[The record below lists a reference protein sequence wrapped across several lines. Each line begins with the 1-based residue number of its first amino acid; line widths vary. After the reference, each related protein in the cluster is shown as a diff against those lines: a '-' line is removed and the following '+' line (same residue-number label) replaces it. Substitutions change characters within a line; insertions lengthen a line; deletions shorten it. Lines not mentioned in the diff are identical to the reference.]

1 MSMITIRN
9 LQFQYDAA
17 PEINALYGIDL
28 EIRKGECIVLTG
40 ESGCGKTTL
49 TRCLNGLIPNF
60 FEGTLTGEILYEGVP
75 VNKLEQYE
83 LSRKIGTVFQDSRSQ
98 FFAVNTTDEVAF
110 GCENLAF
117 PTERINQNVDAAF
130 SRMNIDVLRDR
141 SLFGLSSGEK
151 QRLAVASIYAMD
163 TDVIVLDEPTAN
175 LDGET
180 IQNLRELLFTLKAEG
195 KTLIISEHRLSW
207 LGGIADR
214 YVYMRKGR
222 IEKIWGAAEAACL
235 SPDVLRE
242 YGLRSIQNVLFPTRK
257 TPARSDANELT
268 CQNLCIYY
276 GKQEIIHDLNFHF
289 TWGEEGRII
298 GIVGANGSGK
308 TTFSK
313 VLCGLMAPRTGKI
326 HLNGKKMTHRELL
339 KKTYFVMQ
347 DADYQLF
354 TESVTHEMELAAR
367 KNKQKNVRSSK
378 EETTNILDR
387 FGLAE
392 YSERHPLSLS
402 GGQKQRVTIAA
413 SIAAKSDILV
423 LDEPTS
429 GLDGRNMLRLKNIL
443 RELKKQGMLIFIV
456 THDAEFLEGLTDEL
470 LTISNKEENMDKREK
485 QQSPLRGI
493 LQFASQRKGLL
504 RISVILSV
512 LSSAFG
518 MVPYAAVAVLLGKA
532 LDNALTIEWAVSLTL
547 VALAGYFLKHF
558 LYSKSTLCSHK
569 AAYEIIQNI
578 RCAIMRKMSK
588 MSMGTIQE
596 KSSGEFKQLVI
607 DDSGSFVP
615 TSVTA
620 GEFTIF
626 AKTGPAVIK
635 KAGVVVEH
643 TDFVGKYPLTPGR
656 TLSAL
661 ELSLIPKLPEWYI
674 IPPEVVDICKHAQ
687 KTTGRPMQM
696 RNFLLRGPAGTGKT
710 MGAKAIAAGL
720 GLPYMK
726 YTCSAN
732 TEIFDFTGMI
742 FPETDAVS
750 TGSPE
755 LDREREILKS
765 MGGISYANVA
775 KLMRFPDLDDMD
787 YDPAGVYQA
796 LTGVENLAATVQDC
810 MSVVLEKVTEKVQA
824 LSKRAET
831 CQSSGQNYTYVET
844 DFVKA
849 LKHGYL
855 VEVQEPSTIIQP
867 GVLVGLNSL
876 LEQEGSITLPTGE
889 IIRRHPD
896 TVVIVTTNVS
906 YEGCRQMN
914 QSVVDRMSLVK
925 DIELPEPEVMV
936 QRAMAVTGCA
946 DEYLVSQMVQVV
958 NDMADYCR
966 KNSITDGACGMRSL
980 IDWVISA
987 EISGDPYLSAKY
999 TVISKATADEED
1011 REALITTILDPMFA
1025 PKRKRTSA

>member
-1 MSMITIRN
+1 MSVSINN
-9 LQFQYDAA
+9 LFNY
-17 PEINALYGIDL
+17 
-28 EIRKGECIVLTG
+28 
-40 ESGCGKTTL
+40 
-49 TRCLNGLIPNF
+49 
-60 FEGTLTGEILYEGVP
+60 
-75 VNKLEQYE
+75 
-83 LSRKIGTVFQDSRSQ
+83 SRSLPVP
-98 FFAVNTTDEVAF
+98 FDTMTNKKV
-110 GCENLAF
+110 
-117 PTERINQNVDAAF
+117 
-130 SRMNIDVLRDR
+130 
-141 SLFGLSSGEK
+141 K
-151 QRLAVASIYAMD
+151 VASMYGA
-163 TDVIVLDEPTAN
+163 
-175 LDGET
+175 
-180 IQNLRELLFTLKAEG
+180 
-195 KTLIISEHRLSW
+195 KTE
-207 LGGIADR
+207 
-214 YVYMRKGR
+214 
-222 IEKIWGAAEAACL
+222 
-235 SPDVLRE
+235 
-242 YGLRSIQNVLFPTRK
+242 
-257 TPARSDANELT
+257 
-268 CQNLCIYY
+268 
-276 GKQEIIHDLNFHF
+276 
-289 TWGEEGRII
+289 
-298 GIVGANGSGK
+298 
-308 TTFSK
+308 
-313 VLCGLMAPRTGKI
+313 
-326 HLNGKKMTHRELL
+326 
-339 KKTYFVMQ
+339 
-347 DADYQLF
+347 
-354 TESVTHEMELAAR
+354 
-367 KNKQKNVRSSK
+367 
-378 EETTNILDR
+378 
-387 FGLAE
+387 
-392 YSERHPLSLS
+392 
-402 GGQKQRVTIAA
+402 
-413 SIAAKSDILV
+413 
-423 LDEPTS
+423 
-429 GLDGRNMLRLKNIL
+429 
-443 RELKKQGMLIFIV
+443 
-456 THDAEFLEGLTDEL
+456 
-470 LTISNKEENMDKREK
+470 
-485 QQSPLRGI
+485 
-493 LQFASQRKGLL
+493 
-504 RISVILSV
+504 
-512 LSSAFG
+512 
-518 MVPYAAVAVLLGKA
+518 
-532 LDNALTIEWAVSLTL
+532 
-547 VALAGYFLKHF
+547 
-558 LYSKSTLCSHK
+558 STLCGSVIK
-569 AAYEIIQNI
+569 AVHAMC
-578 RCAIMRKMSK
+578 RCMN
-588 MSMGTIQE
+588 GTGEGAVGQIDTNKSVAE
-596 KSSGEFKQLVI
+596 YKSSVGPDAYHLVVFDAASGSALASVYDKNTELIEQYVAHPSQRDGAAIFFALMPFLMSDVEFDETFQEYYDQFIAGYPDMAKATESMAILCDNAYRRIKDDTCPAHINITVDKSGNLMRVSQGQL
-607 DDSGSFVP
+607 DSGSFVP

-750 TGSPE
+750 TGSLE

-775 KLMRFPDLDDMD
+775 KLMRLPDLDDMD
-787 YDPAGVYQA
+787 YDPVGVYQA

-824 LSKRAET
+824 LSKRAENR
-831 CQSSGQNYTYVET
+831 QSSGQNYTYVET

-906 YEGCRQMN
+906 YEGCRSMN

>member
-1 MSMITIRN
+1 MSVSINN
-9 LQFQYDAA
+9 LFNYSRSLPVPFDTMTNKKVKVASMYGAKTESTLCGSVIKAVHAMCRCMNGTGEGAVGQIDTNKSVAEYKSSVGPDAYHLVVFDAA
-17 PEINALYGIDL
+17 SGSALASVYDKNT
-28 EIRKGECIVLTG
+28 E
-40 ESGCGKTTL
+40 
-49 TRCLNGLIPNF
+49 LI
-60 FEGTLTGEILYEGVP
+60 
-75 VNKLEQYE
+75 EQY
-83 LSRKIGTVFQDSRSQ
+83 VAHPSQ
-98 FFAVNTTDEVAF
+98 RDGAAIFFA
-110 GCENLAF
+110 
-117 PTERINQNVDAAF
+117 
-130 SRMNIDVLRDR
+130 
-141 SLFGLSSGEK
+141 
-151 QRLAVASIYAMD
+151 
-163 TDVIVLDEPTAN
+163 
-175 LDGET
+175 
-180 IQNLRELLFTLKAEG
+180 
-195 KTLIISEHRLSW
+195 
-207 LGGIADR
+207 
-214 YVYMRKGR
+214 
-222 IEKIWGAAEAACL
+222 
-235 SPDVLRE
+235 
-242 YGLRSIQNVLFPTRK
+242 
-257 TPARSDANELT
+257 
-268 CQNLCIYY
+268 
-276 GKQEIIHDLNFHF
+276 
-289 TWGEEGRII
+289 
-298 GIVGANGSGK
+298 
-308 TTFSK
+308 
-313 VLCGLMAPRTGKI
+313 LMPF
-326 HLNGKKMTHRELL
+326 LM
-339 KKTYFVMQ
+339 
-347 DADYQLF
+347 
-354 TESVTHEMELAAR
+354 S
-367 KNKQKNVRSSK
+367 
-378 EETTNILDR
+378 
-387 FGLAE
+387 
-392 YSERHPLSLS
+392 
-402 GGQKQRVTIAA
+402 
-413 SIAAKSDILV
+413 
-423 LDEPTS
+423 
-429 GLDGRNMLRLKNIL
+429 
-443 RELKKQGMLIFIV
+443 
-456 THDAEFLEGLTDEL
+456 DAEFDE
-470 LTISNKEENMDKREK
+470 TFQEYYDQFIAGYPDMAKATESMA
-485 QQSPLRGI
+485 I
-493 LQFASQRKGLL
+493 LC
-504 RISVILSV
+504 
-512 LSSAFG
+512 
-518 MVPYAAVAVLLGKA
+518 
-532 LDNALTIEWAVSLTL
+532 DNAYRRIKDDTCPAHINITVDKSGNLMRVSQ
-547 VALAGYFLKHF
+547 G
-558 LYSKSTLCSHK
+558 
-569 AAYEIIQNI
+569 
-578 RCAIMRKMSK
+578 
-588 MSMGTIQE
+588 
-596 KSSGEFKQLVI
+596 QL
-607 DDSGSFVP
+607 DSGSFVP

-775 KLMRFPDLDDMD
+775 KLLRLPDLDDMD

-824 LSKRAET
+824 LSKRAENR
-831 CQSSGQNYTYVET
+831 QSSGQNYTYVET

-1025 PKRKRTSA
+1025 PKRKRTTA

>member
-1 MSMITIRN
+1 MSVSINN
-9 LQFQYDAA
+9 LFNYSRSLPVPFDTMTNKKVKVASMYGAKTESTLCGSVIKAVHAMCRCMNGTGEGAVGQIDTNKSVAEYKSSVGPDAYHLVVFDAA
-17 PEINALYGIDL
+17 SGSALASVYDKNT
-28 EIRKGECIVLTG
+28 E
-40 ESGCGKTTL
+40 
-49 TRCLNGLIPNF
+49 LI
-60 FEGTLTGEILYEGVP
+60 
-75 VNKLEQYE
+75 EQY
-83 LSRKIGTVFQDSRSQ
+83 VAHPSQ
-98 FFAVNTTDEVAF
+98 RDGAAIFFA
-110 GCENLAF
+110 
-117 PTERINQNVDAAF
+117 
-130 SRMNIDVLRDR
+130 
-141 SLFGLSSGEK
+141 
-151 QRLAVASIYAMD
+151 
-163 TDVIVLDEPTAN
+163 
-175 LDGET
+175 
-180 IQNLRELLFTLKAEG
+180 
-195 KTLIISEHRLSW
+195 
-207 LGGIADR
+207 
-214 YVYMRKGR
+214 
-222 IEKIWGAAEAACL
+222 
-235 SPDVLRE
+235 
-242 YGLRSIQNVLFPTRK
+242 
-257 TPARSDANELT
+257 
-268 CQNLCIYY
+268 
-276 GKQEIIHDLNFHF
+276 
-289 TWGEEGRII
+289 
-298 GIVGANGSGK
+298 
-308 TTFSK
+308 
-313 VLCGLMAPRTGKI
+313 LMPF
-326 HLNGKKMTHRELL
+326 LM
-339 KKTYFVMQ
+339 
-347 DADYQLF
+347 
-354 TESVTHEMELAAR
+354 S
-367 KNKQKNVRSSK
+367 
-378 EETTNILDR
+378 
-387 FGLAE
+387 
-392 YSERHPLSLS
+392 
-402 GGQKQRVTIAA
+402 
-413 SIAAKSDILV
+413 
-423 LDEPTS
+423 
-429 GLDGRNMLRLKNIL
+429 
-443 RELKKQGMLIFIV
+443 
-456 THDAEFLEGLTDEL
+456 DAEFDE
-470 LTISNKEENMDKREK
+470 TFQAYYDQFIAGYPDMAKATESMA
-485 QQSPLRGI
+485 I
-493 LQFASQRKGLL
+493 LC
-504 RISVILSV
+504 
-512 LSSAFG
+512 
-518 MVPYAAVAVLLGKA
+518 
-532 LDNALTIEWAVSLTL
+532 DNAYRRIKDDTCPAHINITVDKSGNLMRVSQ
-547 VALAGYFLKHF
+547 G
-558 LYSKSTLCSHK
+558 
-569 AAYEIIQNI
+569 
-578 RCAIMRKMSK
+578 
-588 MSMGTIQE
+588 
-596 KSSGEFKQLVI
+596 QL
-607 DDSGSFVP
+607 DSGSFVP

-674 IPPEVVDICKHAQ
+674 IPLEVVDICKHAQ

-750 TGSPE
+750 TGSSE

-775 KLMRFPDLDDMD
+775 KLMRLPDLDDMD

-824 LSKRAET
+824 LSKRAENR
-831 CQSSGQNYTYVET
+831 QSSGQNYTYVET

-906 YEGCRQMN
+906 YEGCRPMN

-1025 PKRKRTSA
+1025 PKRKRTTA

>member
-1 MSMITIRN
+1 MSVSINN
-9 LQFQYDAA
+9 LFNYSRSLPVPFDTMTNKKVKVASMYGAKTESTLCGSVIKAVHAMCRCMNGTGEGAVGQIDANKSVAEYKSSVGPDAYHLVVFDAA
-17 PEINALYGIDL
+17 SGSALASVYDKNT
-28 EIRKGECIVLTG
+28 E
-40 ESGCGKTTL
+40 
-49 TRCLNGLIPNF
+49 LI
-60 FEGTLTGEILYEGVP
+60 
-75 VNKLEQYE
+75 EQY
-83 LSRKIGTVFQDSRSQ
+83 VAHPSQ
-98 FFAVNTTDEVAF
+98 RDGAAIFFA
-110 GCENLAF
+110 
-117 PTERINQNVDAAF
+117 
-130 SRMNIDVLRDR
+130 
-141 SLFGLSSGEK
+141 
-151 QRLAVASIYAMD
+151 
-163 TDVIVLDEPTAN
+163 
-175 LDGET
+175 
-180 IQNLRELLFTLKAEG
+180 
-195 KTLIISEHRLSW
+195 
-207 LGGIADR
+207 
-214 YVYMRKGR
+214 
-222 IEKIWGAAEAACL
+222 
-235 SPDVLRE
+235 
-242 YGLRSIQNVLFPTRK
+242 
-257 TPARSDANELT
+257 
-268 CQNLCIYY
+268 
-276 GKQEIIHDLNFHF
+276 
-289 TWGEEGRII
+289 
-298 GIVGANGSGK
+298 
-308 TTFSK
+308 
-313 VLCGLMAPRTGKI
+313 LMPF
-326 HLNGKKMTHRELL
+326 LM
-339 KKTYFVMQ
+339 
-347 DADYQLF
+347 
-354 TESVTHEMELAAR
+354 S
-367 KNKQKNVRSSK
+367 
-378 EETTNILDR
+378 
-387 FGLAE
+387 
-392 YSERHPLSLS
+392 
-402 GGQKQRVTIAA
+402 
-413 SIAAKSDILV
+413 
-423 LDEPTS
+423 
-429 GLDGRNMLRLKNIL
+429 
-443 RELKKQGMLIFIV
+443 
-456 THDAEFLEGLTDEL
+456 DAEFDE
-470 LTISNKEENMDKREK
+470 TFQEYYDQFIAGYPDMAKATESMA
-485 QQSPLRGI
+485 I
-493 LQFASQRKGLL
+493 LC
-504 RISVILSV
+504 
-512 LSSAFG
+512 
-518 MVPYAAVAVLLGKA
+518 
-532 LDNALTIEWAVSLTL
+532 DNAYRRIKDDTCPAHINITVDKSGNLMRVSQ
-547 VALAGYFLKHF
+547 G
-558 LYSKSTLCSHK
+558 
-569 AAYEIIQNI
+569 
-578 RCAIMRKMSK
+578 
-588 MSMGTIQE
+588 
-596 KSSGEFKQLVI
+596 QL
-607 DDSGSFVP
+607 DSGSFVP

-750 TGSPE
+750 TGSSE

-775 KLMRFPDLDDMD
+775 KLMRLPDLDDMD

-824 LSKRAET
+824 LSKRAENR
-831 CQSSGQNYTYVET
+831 QSSGQNYTYVET

-925 DIELPEPEVMV
+925 DIDLPEPEVMV

>member
-1 MSMITIRN
+1 MSVSINN
-9 LQFQYDAA
+9 LFNY
-17 PEINALYGIDL
+17 
-28 EIRKGECIVLTG
+28 
-40 ESGCGKTTL
+40 
-49 TRCLNGLIPNF
+49 
-60 FEGTLTGEILYEGVP
+60 
-75 VNKLEQYE
+75 
-83 LSRKIGTVFQDSRSQ
+83 SRSLPVP
-98 FFAVNTTDEVAF
+98 FDTMTNKKV
-110 GCENLAF
+110 
-117 PTERINQNVDAAF
+117 
-130 SRMNIDVLRDR
+130 
-141 SLFGLSSGEK
+141 K
-151 QRLAVASIYAMD
+151 VASMYGA
-163 TDVIVLDEPTAN
+163 
-175 LDGET
+175 
-180 IQNLRELLFTLKAEG
+180 
-195 KTLIISEHRLSW
+195 KTE
-207 LGGIADR
+207 
-214 YVYMRKGR
+214 
-222 IEKIWGAAEAACL
+222 
-235 SPDVLRE
+235 
-242 YGLRSIQNVLFPTRK
+242 
-257 TPARSDANELT
+257 
-268 CQNLCIYY
+268 
-276 GKQEIIHDLNFHF
+276 
-289 TWGEEGRII
+289 
-298 GIVGANGSGK
+298 
-308 TTFSK
+308 
-313 VLCGLMAPRTGKI
+313 
-326 HLNGKKMTHRELL
+326 
-339 KKTYFVMQ
+339 
-347 DADYQLF
+347 
-354 TESVTHEMELAAR
+354 
-367 KNKQKNVRSSK
+367 
-378 EETTNILDR
+378 
-387 FGLAE
+387 
-392 YSERHPLSLS
+392 
-402 GGQKQRVTIAA
+402 
-413 SIAAKSDILV
+413 
-423 LDEPTS
+423 
-429 GLDGRNMLRLKNIL
+429 
-443 RELKKQGMLIFIV
+443 
-456 THDAEFLEGLTDEL
+456 
-470 LTISNKEENMDKREK
+470 
-485 QQSPLRGI
+485 
-493 LQFASQRKGLL
+493 
-504 RISVILSV
+504 
-512 LSSAFG
+512 
-518 MVPYAAVAVLLGKA
+518 
-532 LDNALTIEWAVSLTL
+532 
-547 VALAGYFLKHF
+547 
-558 LYSKSTLCSHK
+558 STLCGSVIK
-569 AAYEIIQNI
+569 AVHAMC
-578 RCAIMRKMSK
+578 RCMN
-588 MSMGTIQE
+588 GTGEGAVGQIDTNKSVAE
-596 KSSGEFKQLVI
+596 YKSSIGPDAYHLVVFDAASGSALASVYDKNTELIEQYVAHPSQRDGAAIFFALMPFLMSDVEFDETFQEYYDQFIAGYPDMAKATESMAILCDNAYRRIKDDTCPAHINITVDKSGNLMRVSQGQL
-607 DDSGSFVP
+607 DSGSFVP

-661 ELSLIPKLPEWYI
+661 EQSLIPKLPEWYI

-750 TGSPE
+750 TGSSE

-831 CQSSGQNYTYVET
+831 RQSSGQNYTYVET

-925 DIELPEPEVMV
+925 DINLPEPEVMV

-966 KNSITDGACGMRSL
+966 KNSITDGTCGMRSL

>member
-1 MSMITIRN
+1 MSVSINN
-9 LQFQYDAA
+9 LFNYSRSLPVPFDTMTNKKVKVASMYGAKTESTLCGSVIKAVHAMCRCMNGTGDGAVGQIDTNKSVAEYKSSVGPDAYHLVVFDAA
-17 PEINALYGIDL
+17 SGSALASVYDKNT
-28 EIRKGECIVLTG
+28 E
-40 ESGCGKTTL
+40 
-49 TRCLNGLIPNF
+49 LI
-60 FEGTLTGEILYEGVP
+60 
-75 VNKLEQYE
+75 EQY
-83 LSRKIGTVFQDSRSQ
+83 VAHPSQ
-98 FFAVNTTDEVAF
+98 RDGAAIFFA
-110 GCENLAF
+110 
-117 PTERINQNVDAAF
+117 
-130 SRMNIDVLRDR
+130 
-141 SLFGLSSGEK
+141 
-151 QRLAVASIYAMD
+151 
-163 TDVIVLDEPTAN
+163 
-175 LDGET
+175 
-180 IQNLRELLFTLKAEG
+180 
-195 KTLIISEHRLSW
+195 
-207 LGGIADR
+207 
-214 YVYMRKGR
+214 
-222 IEKIWGAAEAACL
+222 
-235 SPDVLRE
+235 
-242 YGLRSIQNVLFPTRK
+242 
-257 TPARSDANELT
+257 
-268 CQNLCIYY
+268 
-276 GKQEIIHDLNFHF
+276 
-289 TWGEEGRII
+289 
-298 GIVGANGSGK
+298 
-308 TTFSK
+308 
-313 VLCGLMAPRTGKI
+313 LMPF
-326 HLNGKKMTHRELL
+326 LM
-339 KKTYFVMQ
+339 
-347 DADYQLF
+347 
-354 TESVTHEMELAAR
+354 S
-367 KNKQKNVRSSK
+367 
-378 EETTNILDR
+378 
-387 FGLAE
+387 
-392 YSERHPLSLS
+392 
-402 GGQKQRVTIAA
+402 
-413 SIAAKSDILV
+413 
-423 LDEPTS
+423 
-429 GLDGRNMLRLKNIL
+429 
-443 RELKKQGMLIFIV
+443 
-456 THDAEFLEGLTDEL
+456 DAEFDE
-470 LTISNKEENMDKREK
+470 TFQEYYDQFIAGYPDMAKATESMA
-485 QQSPLRGI
+485 I
-493 LQFASQRKGLL
+493 LC
-504 RISVILSV
+504 
-512 LSSAFG
+512 
-518 MVPYAAVAVLLGKA
+518 
-532 LDNALTIEWAVSLTL
+532 DNAYRRIKDDTCPAHINITVDKSGNLMRVSQ
-547 VALAGYFLKHF
+547 G
-558 LYSKSTLCSHK
+558 
-569 AAYEIIQNI
+569 
-578 RCAIMRKMSK
+578 
-588 MSMGTIQE
+588 
-596 KSSGEFKQLVI
+596 QL
-607 DDSGSFVP
+607 DSGSFVP

-750 TGSPE
+750 TGSSE

-775 KLMRFPDLDDMD
+775 KLLRLPDLDDMD

-824 LSKRAET
+824 LSKRAENR
-831 CQSSGQNYTYVET
+831 QSSGQNYTYVET

-906 YEGCRQMN
+906 YEGCRSMN

>member
-1 MSMITIRN
+1 MSVSINN
-9 LQFQYDAA
+9 LFNYSRSLPVPFDTMTNKKVKVASMYGAKTESTLCGSVIKAVHAMCRCMNGTGEGAVGQIDTNKSVAEYKSSVGPDAYHLVVFDAA
-17 PEINALYGIDL
+17 SGSALASVYDKNT
-28 EIRKGECIVLTG
+28 E
-40 ESGCGKTTL
+40 
-49 TRCLNGLIPNF
+49 LI
-60 FEGTLTGEILYEGVP
+60 
-75 VNKLEQYE
+75 EQY
-83 LSRKIGTVFQDSRSQ
+83 VAHPSQ
-98 FFAVNTTDEVAF
+98 RDGAAIFFA
-110 GCENLAF
+110 
-117 PTERINQNVDAAF
+117 
-130 SRMNIDVLRDR
+130 
-141 SLFGLSSGEK
+141 
-151 QRLAVASIYAMD
+151 
-163 TDVIVLDEPTAN
+163 
-175 LDGET
+175 
-180 IQNLRELLFTLKAEG
+180 
-195 KTLIISEHRLSW
+195 
-207 LGGIADR
+207 
-214 YVYMRKGR
+214 
-222 IEKIWGAAEAACL
+222 
-235 SPDVLRE
+235 
-242 YGLRSIQNVLFPTRK
+242 
-257 TPARSDANELT
+257 
-268 CQNLCIYY
+268 
-276 GKQEIIHDLNFHF
+276 
-289 TWGEEGRII
+289 
-298 GIVGANGSGK
+298 
-308 TTFSK
+308 
-313 VLCGLMAPRTGKI
+313 LMPF
-326 HLNGKKMTHRELL
+326 LM
-339 KKTYFVMQ
+339 
-347 DADYQLF
+347 
-354 TESVTHEMELAAR
+354 S
-367 KNKQKNVRSSK
+367 
-378 EETTNILDR
+378 
-387 FGLAE
+387 
-392 YSERHPLSLS
+392 
-402 GGQKQRVTIAA
+402 
-413 SIAAKSDILV
+413 
-423 LDEPTS
+423 
-429 GLDGRNMLRLKNIL
+429 
-443 RELKKQGMLIFIV
+443 
-456 THDAEFLEGLTDEL
+456 DAEFDE
-470 LTISNKEENMDKREK
+470 TFQEYYDQFIAGYPDMAKATESMA
-485 QQSPLRGI
+485 I
-493 LQFASQRKGLL
+493 LC
-504 RISVILSV
+504 
-512 LSSAFG
+512 
-518 MVPYAAVAVLLGKA
+518 
-532 LDNALTIEWAVSLTL
+532 DNAYRRIKDDTCPAHINITVDKSGNLMRVSQ
-547 VALAGYFLKHF
+547 G
-558 LYSKSTLCSHK
+558 
-569 AAYEIIQNI
+569 
-578 RCAIMRKMSK
+578 
-588 MSMGTIQE
+588 
-596 KSSGEFKQLVI
+596 QL
-607 DDSGSFVP
+607 DSGSFVP

-775 KLMRFPDLDDMD
+775 KLMRLPDLDDMD

-824 LSKRAET
+824 LSKRAENR
-831 CQSSGQNYTYVET
+831 QSSGQNYTYVET

-925 DIELPEPEVMV
+925 DIDLPEPEVMV

-958 NDMADYCR
+958 NDMVDYCR

-980 IDWVISA
+980 IDWVISV

>member
-1 MSMITIRN
+1 MSVSINN
-9 LQFQYDAA
+9 LFNYSRSLPVPFDTMTNKKVKVASMYGAKTESTLCGSVIKAVHAMCRCMNGTGEGAVGQIDTNKSVTEYKSSVGPDAYHLVVFDAA
-17 PEINALYGIDL
+17 SGSALASVYDKNT
-28 EIRKGECIVLTG
+28 E
-40 ESGCGKTTL
+40 
-49 TRCLNGLIPNF
+49 LI
-60 FEGTLTGEILYEGVP
+60 
-75 VNKLEQYE
+75 EQY
-83 LSRKIGTVFQDSRSQ
+83 VAHPSQ
-98 FFAVNTTDEVAF
+98 RDGAAIFFA
-110 GCENLAF
+110 
-117 PTERINQNVDAAF
+117 
-130 SRMNIDVLRDR
+130 
-141 SLFGLSSGEK
+141 
-151 QRLAVASIYAMD
+151 
-163 TDVIVLDEPTAN
+163 
-175 LDGET
+175 
-180 IQNLRELLFTLKAEG
+180 
-195 KTLIISEHRLSW
+195 
-207 LGGIADR
+207 
-214 YVYMRKGR
+214 
-222 IEKIWGAAEAACL
+222 
-235 SPDVLRE
+235 
-242 YGLRSIQNVLFPTRK
+242 
-257 TPARSDANELT
+257 
-268 CQNLCIYY
+268 
-276 GKQEIIHDLNFHF
+276 
-289 TWGEEGRII
+289 
-298 GIVGANGSGK
+298 
-308 TTFSK
+308 
-313 VLCGLMAPRTGKI
+313 LMPF
-326 HLNGKKMTHRELL
+326 LM
-339 KKTYFVMQ
+339 
-347 DADYQLF
+347 
-354 TESVTHEMELAAR
+354 S
-367 KNKQKNVRSSK
+367 
-378 EETTNILDR
+378 
-387 FGLAE
+387 
-392 YSERHPLSLS
+392 
-402 GGQKQRVTIAA
+402 
-413 SIAAKSDILV
+413 
-423 LDEPTS
+423 
-429 GLDGRNMLRLKNIL
+429 
-443 RELKKQGMLIFIV
+443 
-456 THDAEFLEGLTDEL
+456 DAEFDE
-470 LTISNKEENMDKREK
+470 TFQEYYDQFIAGYPDMAKATESMA
-485 QQSPLRGI
+485 I
-493 LQFASQRKGLL
+493 LC
-504 RISVILSV
+504 
-512 LSSAFG
+512 
-518 MVPYAAVAVLLGKA
+518 
-532 LDNALTIEWAVSLTL
+532 DNAYRRIKDDTCPAHINITVDKSGNLMRVSQ
-547 VALAGYFLKHF
+547 G
-558 LYSKSTLCSHK
+558 
-569 AAYEIIQNI
+569 
-578 RCAIMRKMSK
+578 
-588 MSMGTIQE
+588 
-596 KSSGEFKQLVI
+596 QL
-607 DDSGSFVP
+607 DSGSFVP

-750 TGSPE
+750 TGSSE

-775 KLMRFPDLDDMD
+775 KLLRLPDLDDMD

-824 LSKRAET
+824 LSKRAENR
-831 CQSSGQNYTYVET
+831 QSSGQNYTYVET

-906 YEGCRQMN
+906 YEGCRSMN

>member
-1 MSMITIRN
+1 MSVSINN
-9 LQFQYDAA
+9 LFNYSRSLPVPFDTMTNKKVKAASMYGAKTESTLCGSVIKAVHAMCRCMNGTGEGAVGQIDTNKSVAEYKSSVGPDAYHLVVFDAA
-17 PEINALYGIDL
+17 SGSALASVYDKNT
-28 EIRKGECIVLTG
+28 E
-40 ESGCGKTTL
+40 
-49 TRCLNGLIPNF
+49 LI
-60 FEGTLTGEILYEGVP
+60 
-75 VNKLEQYE
+75 EQY
-83 LSRKIGTVFQDSRSQ
+83 VAHPSQ
-98 FFAVNTTDEVAF
+98 RDGAAIFFA
-110 GCENLAF
+110 
-117 PTERINQNVDAAF
+117 
-130 SRMNIDVLRDR
+130 
-141 SLFGLSSGEK
+141 
-151 QRLAVASIYAMD
+151 
-163 TDVIVLDEPTAN
+163 
-175 LDGET
+175 
-180 IQNLRELLFTLKAEG
+180 
-195 KTLIISEHRLSW
+195 
-207 LGGIADR
+207 
-214 YVYMRKGR
+214 
-222 IEKIWGAAEAACL
+222 
-235 SPDVLRE
+235 
-242 YGLRSIQNVLFPTRK
+242 
-257 TPARSDANELT
+257 
-268 CQNLCIYY
+268 
-276 GKQEIIHDLNFHF
+276 
-289 TWGEEGRII
+289 
-298 GIVGANGSGK
+298 
-308 TTFSK
+308 
-313 VLCGLMAPRTGKI
+313 LMPF
-326 HLNGKKMTHRELL
+326 LM
-339 KKTYFVMQ
+339 
-347 DADYQLF
+347 
-354 TESVTHEMELAAR
+354 S
-367 KNKQKNVRSSK
+367 
-378 EETTNILDR
+378 
-387 FGLAE
+387 
-392 YSERHPLSLS
+392 
-402 GGQKQRVTIAA
+402 
-413 SIAAKSDILV
+413 
-423 LDEPTS
+423 
-429 GLDGRNMLRLKNIL
+429 
-443 RELKKQGMLIFIV
+443 
-456 THDAEFLEGLTDEL
+456 DAEFDE
-470 LTISNKEENMDKREK
+470 TFQEYYDQFIAGYPDMAKATESMA
-485 QQSPLRGI
+485 I
-493 LQFASQRKGLL
+493 LC
-504 RISVILSV
+504 
-512 LSSAFG
+512 
-518 MVPYAAVAVLLGKA
+518 
-532 LDNALTIEWAVSLTL
+532 DNAYRRIKDDTCPAHINITVDKSGNLMRVSQ
-547 VALAGYFLKHF
+547 G
-558 LYSKSTLCSHK
+558 
-569 AAYEIIQNI
+569 
-578 RCAIMRKMSK
+578 
-588 MSMGTIQE
+588 
-596 KSSGEFKQLVI
+596 QL
-607 DDSGSFVP
+607 DSGSFVP

-750 TGSPE
+750 TGSSE

-775 KLMRFPDLDDMD
+775 KLLRLPDLDDMD

-824 LSKRAET
+824 LSKRAENR
-831 CQSSGQNYTYVET
+831 QSSGQNYTYVET

>member
-1 MSMITIRN
+1 MSVSINN
-9 LQFQYDAA
+9 LFNYSRSLPVPFDTMTNKKVKVASMYGAKTESTLCGSVIKAVHAMCRCMNGTGEGAVGQIDANKSVAEYKSSVGPDAYHLVVFDAA
-17 PEINALYGIDL
+17 SGSALASVYDKNT
-28 EIRKGECIVLTG
+28 E
-40 ESGCGKTTL
+40 
-49 TRCLNGLIPNF
+49 LI
-60 FEGTLTGEILYEGVP
+60 
-75 VNKLEQYE
+75 EQY
-83 LSRKIGTVFQDSRSQ
+83 VAHPSQ
-98 FFAVNTTDEVAF
+98 RDGAAIFFA
-110 GCENLAF
+110 
-117 PTERINQNVDAAF
+117 
-130 SRMNIDVLRDR
+130 
-141 SLFGLSSGEK
+141 
-151 QRLAVASIYAMD
+151 
-163 TDVIVLDEPTAN
+163 
-175 LDGET
+175 
-180 IQNLRELLFTLKAEG
+180 
-195 KTLIISEHRLSW
+195 
-207 LGGIADR
+207 
-214 YVYMRKGR
+214 
-222 IEKIWGAAEAACL
+222 
-235 SPDVLRE
+235 
-242 YGLRSIQNVLFPTRK
+242 
-257 TPARSDANELT
+257 
-268 CQNLCIYY
+268 
-276 GKQEIIHDLNFHF
+276 
-289 TWGEEGRII
+289 
-298 GIVGANGSGK
+298 
-308 TTFSK
+308 
-313 VLCGLMAPRTGKI
+313 LMPF
-326 HLNGKKMTHRELL
+326 LM
-339 KKTYFVMQ
+339 
-347 DADYQLF
+347 
-354 TESVTHEMELAAR
+354 S
-367 KNKQKNVRSSK
+367 
-378 EETTNILDR
+378 
-387 FGLAE
+387 
-392 YSERHPLSLS
+392 
-402 GGQKQRVTIAA
+402 
-413 SIAAKSDILV
+413 
-423 LDEPTS
+423 
-429 GLDGRNMLRLKNIL
+429 
-443 RELKKQGMLIFIV
+443 
-456 THDAEFLEGLTDEL
+456 DAEFDE
-470 LTISNKEENMDKREK
+470 TFQEYYDQFIAGYPDMTKATESMA
-485 QQSPLRGI
+485 I
-493 LQFASQRKGLL
+493 LC
-504 RISVILSV
+504 
-512 LSSAFG
+512 
-518 MVPYAAVAVLLGKA
+518 
-532 LDNALTIEWAVSLTL
+532 DNAYRRIKDDTCPAHINITVDKSGNLMRVSQ
-547 VALAGYFLKHF
+547 G
-558 LYSKSTLCSHK
+558 
-569 AAYEIIQNI
+569 
-578 RCAIMRKMSK
+578 
-588 MSMGTIQE
+588 
-596 KSSGEFKQLVI
+596 QL
-607 DDSGSFVP
+607 DSGSFVP

-775 KLMRFPDLDDMD
+775 KLMRLPDLDDMD

-824 LSKRAET
+824 LSKRAENR
-831 CQSSGQNYTYVET
+831 QSSGQNYTYVET

-906 YEGCRQMN
+906 YEGCRSMN

>member
-1 MSMITIRN
+1 MSVSINN
-9 LQFQYDAA
+9 LFNYSRSLPVPFDTMTNKKVKVASMYGAKTESTLCGSVIKAVHAMCRCMNGTGEGAVGQIDANKSVAEYKSSVGPDAYHLVVFDAA
-17 PEINALYGIDL
+17 SGSALASVYDKNT
-28 EIRKGECIVLTG
+28 E
-40 ESGCGKTTL
+40 
-49 TRCLNGLIPNF
+49 LI
-60 FEGTLTGEILYEGVP
+60 
-75 VNKLEQYE
+75 EQY
-83 LSRKIGTVFQDSRSQ
+83 VAHPSQ
-98 FFAVNTTDEVAF
+98 RDGAAIFFA
-110 GCENLAF
+110 
-117 PTERINQNVDAAF
+117 
-130 SRMNIDVLRDR
+130 
-141 SLFGLSSGEK
+141 
-151 QRLAVASIYAMD
+151 
-163 TDVIVLDEPTAN
+163 
-175 LDGET
+175 
-180 IQNLRELLFTLKAEG
+180 
-195 KTLIISEHRLSW
+195 
-207 LGGIADR
+207 
-214 YVYMRKGR
+214 
-222 IEKIWGAAEAACL
+222 
-235 SPDVLRE
+235 
-242 YGLRSIQNVLFPTRK
+242 
-257 TPARSDANELT
+257 
-268 CQNLCIYY
+268 
-276 GKQEIIHDLNFHF
+276 
-289 TWGEEGRII
+289 
-298 GIVGANGSGK
+298 
-308 TTFSK
+308 
-313 VLCGLMAPRTGKI
+313 LMPF
-326 HLNGKKMTHRELL
+326 LM
-339 KKTYFVMQ
+339 
-347 DADYQLF
+347 
-354 TESVTHEMELAAR
+354 S
-367 KNKQKNVRSSK
+367 
-378 EETTNILDR
+378 
-387 FGLAE
+387 
-392 YSERHPLSLS
+392 
-402 GGQKQRVTIAA
+402 
-413 SIAAKSDILV
+413 
-423 LDEPTS
+423 
-429 GLDGRNMLRLKNIL
+429 
-443 RELKKQGMLIFIV
+443 
-456 THDAEFLEGLTDEL
+456 DAEFDE
-470 LTISNKEENMDKREK
+470 TFQEYYDQFIAGYPDMTKATESMA
-485 QQSPLRGI
+485 I
-493 LQFASQRKGLL
+493 LC
-504 RISVILSV
+504 
-512 LSSAFG
+512 
-518 MVPYAAVAVLLGKA
+518 
-532 LDNALTIEWAVSLTL
+532 DNAYRRIKDDTCPAHINITVDKSGNLMRVSQ
-547 VALAGYFLKHF
+547 G
-558 LYSKSTLCSHK
+558 
-569 AAYEIIQNI
+569 
-578 RCAIMRKMSK
+578 
-588 MSMGTIQE
+588 
-596 KSSGEFKQLVI
+596 QL
-607 DDSGSFVP
+607 DSGSFVP

-775 KLMRFPDLDDMD
+775 KLMRLPDLDDMD

-810 MSVVLEKVTEKVQA
+810 LSVVLEKVTEKVQA
-824 LSKRAET
+824 LSKRAENR
-831 CQSSGQNYTYVET
+831 QSSGQNYTYVET

-925 DIELPEPEVMV
+925 DIDLPEPEVMV

-958 NDMADYCR
+958 NDIADYCR

>member
-1 MSMITIRN
+1 MSVSINN
-9 LQFQYDAA
+9 LFNYSRSLPVPFDTMTNKKVKVASMYGAKTESTLCGSVIKAVHAMCRCMNGTGEGAVGQIDTNKSVAEYKSSVGPDAYHLVVFDAA
-17 PEINALYGIDL
+17 SGSALASVYDKNT
-28 EIRKGECIVLTG
+28 E
-40 ESGCGKTTL
+40 
-49 TRCLNGLIPNF
+49 LI
-60 FEGTLTGEILYEGVP
+60 
-75 VNKLEQYE
+75 EQY
-83 LSRKIGTVFQDSRSQ
+83 VAHPSQ
-98 FFAVNTTDEVAF
+98 RDGAAIFFA
-110 GCENLAF
+110 
-117 PTERINQNVDAAF
+117 
-130 SRMNIDVLRDR
+130 
-141 SLFGLSSGEK
+141 
-151 QRLAVASIYAMD
+151 
-163 TDVIVLDEPTAN
+163 
-175 LDGET
+175 
-180 IQNLRELLFTLKAEG
+180 
-195 KTLIISEHRLSW
+195 
-207 LGGIADR
+207 
-214 YVYMRKGR
+214 
-222 IEKIWGAAEAACL
+222 
-235 SPDVLRE
+235 
-242 YGLRSIQNVLFPTRK
+242 
-257 TPARSDANELT
+257 
-268 CQNLCIYY
+268 
-276 GKQEIIHDLNFHF
+276 
-289 TWGEEGRII
+289 
-298 GIVGANGSGK
+298 
-308 TTFSK
+308 
-313 VLCGLMAPRTGKI
+313 LMPF
-326 HLNGKKMTHRELL
+326 LM
-339 KKTYFVMQ
+339 
-347 DADYQLF
+347 
-354 TESVTHEMELAAR
+354 S
-367 KNKQKNVRSSK
+367 
-378 EETTNILDR
+378 
-387 FGLAE
+387 
-392 YSERHPLSLS
+392 
-402 GGQKQRVTIAA
+402 
-413 SIAAKSDILV
+413 
-423 LDEPTS
+423 
-429 GLDGRNMLRLKNIL
+429 
-443 RELKKQGMLIFIV
+443 
-456 THDAEFLEGLTDEL
+456 DAEFDE
-470 LTISNKEENMDKREK
+470 TFQEYYDQFIAGYPDMAKATESMA
-485 QQSPLRGI
+485 I
-493 LQFASQRKGLL
+493 LC
-504 RISVILSV
+504 
-512 LSSAFG
+512 
-518 MVPYAAVAVLLGKA
+518 
-532 LDNALTIEWAVSLTL
+532 DNAYRRIKDDTCPAHINITVDKSGNLMRVSQ
-547 VALAGYFLKHF
+547 G
-558 LYSKSTLCSHK
+558 
-569 AAYEIIQNI
+569 
-578 RCAIMRKMSK
+578 
-588 MSMGTIQE
+588 
-596 KSSGEFKQLVI
+596 QL
-607 DDSGSFVP
+607 DSGSFVP
-615 TSVTA
+615 ASVTA

-750 TGSPE
+750 TGSSE

-775 KLMRFPDLDDMD
+775 KLLRLPDLDDMD

-824 LSKRAET
+824 LSKRAENR
-831 CQSSGQNYTYVET
+831 QSSGQNYTYVET

>member
-1 MSMITIRN
+1 MSVSTNN
-9 LQFQYDAA
+9 LFNYSRSLPVPFDTMTNKKVKVASMYGAKTESTLCGSVIKAVHAMCRCMNGTGEGAVGQIDTNKSVAEYKSSVGPDAYHLVVFDAA
-17 PEINALYGIDL
+17 SGSALASVYDKNT
-28 EIRKGECIVLTG
+28 E
-40 ESGCGKTTL
+40 
-49 TRCLNGLIPNF
+49 LI
-60 FEGTLTGEILYEGVP
+60 
-75 VNKLEQYE
+75 EQY
-83 LSRKIGTVFQDSRSQ
+83 VAHPSQ
-98 FFAVNTTDEVAF
+98 RDGAAIFFA
-110 GCENLAF
+110 
-117 PTERINQNVDAAF
+117 
-130 SRMNIDVLRDR
+130 
-141 SLFGLSSGEK
+141 
-151 QRLAVASIYAMD
+151 
-163 TDVIVLDEPTAN
+163 
-175 LDGET
+175 
-180 IQNLRELLFTLKAEG
+180 
-195 KTLIISEHRLSW
+195 
-207 LGGIADR
+207 
-214 YVYMRKGR
+214 
-222 IEKIWGAAEAACL
+222 
-235 SPDVLRE
+235 
-242 YGLRSIQNVLFPTRK
+242 
-257 TPARSDANELT
+257 
-268 CQNLCIYY
+268 
-276 GKQEIIHDLNFHF
+276 
-289 TWGEEGRII
+289 
-298 GIVGANGSGK
+298 
-308 TTFSK
+308 
-313 VLCGLMAPRTGKI
+313 LMPF
-326 HLNGKKMTHRELL
+326 LM
-339 KKTYFVMQ
+339 
-347 DADYQLF
+347 
-354 TESVTHEMELAAR
+354 S
-367 KNKQKNVRSSK
+367 
-378 EETTNILDR
+378 
-387 FGLAE
+387 
-392 YSERHPLSLS
+392 
-402 GGQKQRVTIAA
+402 
-413 SIAAKSDILV
+413 
-423 LDEPTS
+423 
-429 GLDGRNMLRLKNIL
+429 
-443 RELKKQGMLIFIV
+443 
-456 THDAEFLEGLTDEL
+456 DAEFDE
-470 LTISNKEENMDKREK
+470 TFQEYYDQFIAGYPDMAKATESMA
-485 QQSPLRGI
+485 I
-493 LQFASQRKGLL
+493 LC
-504 RISVILSV
+504 
-512 LSSAFG
+512 
-518 MVPYAAVAVLLGKA
+518 
-532 LDNALTIEWAVSLTL
+532 DNAYRRIKDDTCPAHINITVDKSGNLMRVSQ
-547 VALAGYFLKHF
+547 G
-558 LYSKSTLCSHK
+558 
-569 AAYEIIQNI
+569 
-578 RCAIMRKMSK
+578 
-588 MSMGTIQE
+588 
-596 KSSGEFKQLVI
+596 QL
-607 DDSGSFVP
+607 DSGSFVP

-750 TGSPE
+750 TGSSE

-775 KLMRFPDLDDMD
+775 KLLRLPDLDDMD

-824 LSKRAET
+824 LSKRAENR
-831 CQSSGQNYTYVET
+831 QSSGQNYTYVET

>member
-1 MSMITIRN
+1 MSVSINN
-9 LQFQYDAA
+9 LFNYSRSLPVPFDTMTNKKVKVASMYGAKTESTLCGSVIKAVHAMCRCMNGTGEGAVGQIDTNKSVAEYKSSVGPDAYHLVVFDAA
-17 PEINALYGIDL
+17 SGSALASVYDKNT
-28 EIRKGECIVLTG
+28 E
-40 ESGCGKTTL
+40 
-49 TRCLNGLIPNF
+49 LI
-60 FEGTLTGEILYEGVP
+60 
-75 VNKLEQYE
+75 EQY
-83 LSRKIGTVFQDSRSQ
+83 VAHPSQ
-98 FFAVNTTDEVAF
+98 RDGAAIFFA
-110 GCENLAF
+110 
-117 PTERINQNVDAAF
+117 
-130 SRMNIDVLRDR
+130 
-141 SLFGLSSGEK
+141 
-151 QRLAVASIYAMD
+151 
-163 TDVIVLDEPTAN
+163 
-175 LDGET
+175 
-180 IQNLRELLFTLKAEG
+180 
-195 KTLIISEHRLSW
+195 
-207 LGGIADR
+207 
-214 YVYMRKGR
+214 
-222 IEKIWGAAEAACL
+222 
-235 SPDVLRE
+235 
-242 YGLRSIQNVLFPTRK
+242 
-257 TPARSDANELT
+257 
-268 CQNLCIYY
+268 
-276 GKQEIIHDLNFHF
+276 
-289 TWGEEGRII
+289 
-298 GIVGANGSGK
+298 
-308 TTFSK
+308 
-313 VLCGLMAPRTGKI
+313 LMPF
-326 HLNGKKMTHRELL
+326 LM
-339 KKTYFVMQ
+339 
-347 DADYQLF
+347 
-354 TESVTHEMELAAR
+354 S
-367 KNKQKNVRSSK
+367 
-378 EETTNILDR
+378 
-387 FGLAE
+387 
-392 YSERHPLSLS
+392 
-402 GGQKQRVTIAA
+402 
-413 SIAAKSDILV
+413 
-423 LDEPTS
+423 
-429 GLDGRNMLRLKNIL
+429 
-443 RELKKQGMLIFIV
+443 
-456 THDAEFLEGLTDEL
+456 DAEFDE
-470 LTISNKEENMDKREK
+470 TFQEYYDQFIAGYPDMAKATESMA
-485 QQSPLRGI
+485 I
-493 LQFASQRKGLL
+493 LC
-504 RISVILSV
+504 
-512 LSSAFG
+512 
-518 MVPYAAVAVLLGKA
+518 
-532 LDNALTIEWAVSLTL
+532 DNAYRRIKDDTCPAHINITVDKSGNLMRVSQ
-547 VALAGYFLKHF
+547 G
-558 LYSKSTLCSHK
+558 
-569 AAYEIIQNI
+569 
-578 RCAIMRKMSK
+578 
-588 MSMGTIQE
+588 
-596 KSSGEFKQLVI
+596 QL
-607 DDSGSFVP
+607 DSGSFVP

-750 TGSPE
+750 TGSSE

-775 KLMRFPDLDDMD
+775 KLLRLPDLDDMD

-824 LSKRAET
+824 LSKRAENR
-831 CQSSGQNYTYVET
+831 QSSGQNYTYVET

-906 YEGCRQMN
+906 YEGCRSMN

-925 DIELPEPEVMV
+925 DIELPEPEIMV

>member
-1 MSMITIRN
+1 MSVSINN
-9 LQFQYDAA
+9 LFNYSRSLPVPFDTMTNKKVKVASMYGAKTESTLCGSVIKAVHAMCRCMNGTGEGAVGQIDTNKSVAEYKSSVGPDAYHLVVFDAA
-17 PEINALYGIDL
+17 SGSALASVYDKNT
-28 EIRKGECIVLTG
+28 E
-40 ESGCGKTTL
+40 
-49 TRCLNGLIPNF
+49 LI
-60 FEGTLTGEILYEGVP
+60 
-75 VNKLEQYE
+75 EQY
-83 LSRKIGTVFQDSRSQ
+83 VAHPSQ
-98 FFAVNTTDEVAF
+98 RDGAAIFFA
-110 GCENLAF
+110 
-117 PTERINQNVDAAF
+117 
-130 SRMNIDVLRDR
+130 
-141 SLFGLSSGEK
+141 
-151 QRLAVASIYAMD
+151 
-163 TDVIVLDEPTAN
+163 
-175 LDGET
+175 
-180 IQNLRELLFTLKAEG
+180 
-195 KTLIISEHRLSW
+195 
-207 LGGIADR
+207 
-214 YVYMRKGR
+214 
-222 IEKIWGAAEAACL
+222 
-235 SPDVLRE
+235 
-242 YGLRSIQNVLFPTRK
+242 
-257 TPARSDANELT
+257 
-268 CQNLCIYY
+268 
-276 GKQEIIHDLNFHF
+276 
-289 TWGEEGRII
+289 
-298 GIVGANGSGK
+298 
-308 TTFSK
+308 
-313 VLCGLMAPRTGKI
+313 LMPF
-326 HLNGKKMTHRELL
+326 LM
-339 KKTYFVMQ
+339 
-347 DADYQLF
+347 
-354 TESVTHEMELAAR
+354 S
-367 KNKQKNVRSSK
+367 
-378 EETTNILDR
+378 
-387 FGLAE
+387 
-392 YSERHPLSLS
+392 
-402 GGQKQRVTIAA
+402 
-413 SIAAKSDILV
+413 
-423 LDEPTS
+423 
-429 GLDGRNMLRLKNIL
+429 
-443 RELKKQGMLIFIV
+443 
-456 THDAEFLEGLTDEL
+456 DAEFDE
-470 LTISNKEENMDKREK
+470 TFQEYYDQFIAGYPDMAKATESMA
-485 QQSPLRGI
+485 I
-493 LQFASQRKGLL
+493 LC
-504 RISVILSV
+504 
-512 LSSAFG
+512 
-518 MVPYAAVAVLLGKA
+518 
-532 LDNALTIEWAVSLTL
+532 DNAYRRIKDDTCPAHINITVDKSGNLMRVSQ
-547 VALAGYFLKHF
+547 G
-558 LYSKSTLCSHK
+558 
-569 AAYEIIQNI
+569 
-578 RCAIMRKMSK
+578 
-588 MSMGTIQE
+588 
-596 KSSGEFKQLVI
+596 QL
-607 DDSGSFVP
+607 DSGSFVP

-775 KLMRFPDLDDMD
+775 KLMRLPDLDDMD

-831 CQSSGQNYTYVET
+831 RQSSGQNYTYVET

-906 YEGCRQMN
+906 YEGCRPMN

-1025 PKRKRTSA
+1025 PKRKRTTA

>member
-1 MSMITIRN
+1 MSVSINN
-9 LQFQYDAA
+9 LFNYSRSLPVPFDTMTNKKVKVASMYGAKTESTLCGSVIKAVHAMCRCMNGTGEGAVGQIDTNKSVAEYKSSVGPDAYHLVVFDAA
-17 PEINALYGIDL
+17 SGSALASVYDKST
-28 EIRKGECIVLTG
+28 E
-40 ESGCGKTTL
+40 
-49 TRCLNGLIPNF
+49 LI
-60 FEGTLTGEILYEGVP
+60 
-75 VNKLEQYE
+75 EQY
-83 LSRKIGTVFQDSRSQ
+83 VAHPSQ
-98 FFAVNTTDEVAF
+98 RDGAAIFFA
-110 GCENLAF
+110 
-117 PTERINQNVDAAF
+117 
-130 SRMNIDVLRDR
+130 
-141 SLFGLSSGEK
+141 
-151 QRLAVASIYAMD
+151 
-163 TDVIVLDEPTAN
+163 
-175 LDGET
+175 
-180 IQNLRELLFTLKAEG
+180 
-195 KTLIISEHRLSW
+195 
-207 LGGIADR
+207 
-214 YVYMRKGR
+214 
-222 IEKIWGAAEAACL
+222 
-235 SPDVLRE
+235 
-242 YGLRSIQNVLFPTRK
+242 
-257 TPARSDANELT
+257 
-268 CQNLCIYY
+268 
-276 GKQEIIHDLNFHF
+276 
-289 TWGEEGRII
+289 
-298 GIVGANGSGK
+298 
-308 TTFSK
+308 
-313 VLCGLMAPRTGKI
+313 LMPF
-326 HLNGKKMTHRELL
+326 LM
-339 KKTYFVMQ
+339 
-347 DADYQLF
+347 
-354 TESVTHEMELAAR
+354 S
-367 KNKQKNVRSSK
+367 
-378 EETTNILDR
+378 
-387 FGLAE
+387 
-392 YSERHPLSLS
+392 
-402 GGQKQRVTIAA
+402 
-413 SIAAKSDILV
+413 
-423 LDEPTS
+423 
-429 GLDGRNMLRLKNIL
+429 
-443 RELKKQGMLIFIV
+443 
-456 THDAEFLEGLTDEL
+456 DAEFDE
-470 LTISNKEENMDKREK
+470 TFQAYYDQFIAGYPDMAKATESMA
-485 QQSPLRGI
+485 I
-493 LQFASQRKGLL
+493 LC
-504 RISVILSV
+504 
-512 LSSAFG
+512 
-518 MVPYAAVAVLLGKA
+518 
-532 LDNALTIEWAVSLTL
+532 DNAYRRIKDDTCPAHINITVDKSGNLMRVSQ
-547 VALAGYFLKHF
+547 G
-558 LYSKSTLCSHK
+558 
-569 AAYEIIQNI
+569 
-578 RCAIMRKMSK
+578 
-588 MSMGTIQE
+588 
-596 KSSGEFKQLVI
+596 QL
-607 DDSGSFVP
+607 DSGSFVP

-775 KLMRFPDLDDMD
+775 KLMRLPDLDDMD

-810 MSVVLEKVTEKVQA
+810 LSVVLEKVTEKVQA
-824 LSKRAET
+824 LSKRAENR
-831 CQSSGQNYTYVET
+831 QSSGQNYTYVET

-906 YEGCRQMN
+906 YEGCRSMN

-1011 REALITTILDPMFA
+1011 REALITTILDPMLA

>member
-1 MSMITIRN
+1 MSVSINN
-9 LQFQYDAA
+9 LFNYSRSLPVPFDTMTNKKVKVASMYGAKTESTLCGSVIKAVHAMCRCMNGTGEGAVGQIDTNKSVAEYKSSVGPDAYHLVVFDAA
-17 PEINALYGIDL
+17 SGSALASVYDKNT
-28 EIRKGECIVLTG
+28 E
-40 ESGCGKTTL
+40 
-49 TRCLNGLIPNF
+49 LI
-60 FEGTLTGEILYEGVP
+60 
-75 VNKLEQYE
+75 EQY
-83 LSRKIGTVFQDSRSQ
+83 VAHPSQ
-98 FFAVNTTDEVAF
+98 RDGAAIFFA
-110 GCENLAF
+110 
-117 PTERINQNVDAAF
+117 
-130 SRMNIDVLRDR
+130 
-141 SLFGLSSGEK
+141 
-151 QRLAVASIYAMD
+151 
-163 TDVIVLDEPTAN
+163 
-175 LDGET
+175 
-180 IQNLRELLFTLKAEG
+180 
-195 KTLIISEHRLSW
+195 
-207 LGGIADR
+207 
-214 YVYMRKGR
+214 
-222 IEKIWGAAEAACL
+222 
-235 SPDVLRE
+235 
-242 YGLRSIQNVLFPTRK
+242 
-257 TPARSDANELT
+257 
-268 CQNLCIYY
+268 
-276 GKQEIIHDLNFHF
+276 
-289 TWGEEGRII
+289 
-298 GIVGANGSGK
+298 
-308 TTFSK
+308 
-313 VLCGLMAPRTGKI
+313 LMPF
-326 HLNGKKMTHRELL
+326 LM
-339 KKTYFVMQ
+339 
-347 DADYQLF
+347 
-354 TESVTHEMELAAR
+354 S
-367 KNKQKNVRSSK
+367 
-378 EETTNILDR
+378 
-387 FGLAE
+387 
-392 YSERHPLSLS
+392 
-402 GGQKQRVTIAA
+402 
-413 SIAAKSDILV
+413 
-423 LDEPTS
+423 
-429 GLDGRNMLRLKNIL
+429 
-443 RELKKQGMLIFIV
+443 
-456 THDAEFLEGLTDEL
+456 DAEFDE
-470 LTISNKEENMDKREK
+470 TFQEYYDQFIAGYPDMAKATESMA
-485 QQSPLRGI
+485 I
-493 LQFASQRKGLL
+493 LC
-504 RISVILSV
+504 
-512 LSSAFG
+512 
-518 MVPYAAVAVLLGKA
+518 
-532 LDNALTIEWAVSLTL
+532 DNAYRRIKDDTCPAHINITVDKSGNLMRVSQ
-547 VALAGYFLKHF
+547 G
-558 LYSKSTLCSHK
+558 
-569 AAYEIIQNI
+569 
-578 RCAIMRKMSK
+578 
-588 MSMGTIQE
+588 
-596 KSSGEFKQLVI
+596 QL
-607 DDSGSFVP
+607 DSGSFVP
-615 TSVTA
+615 TSVIA

-750 TGSPE
+750 TGSSE

-775 KLMRFPDLDDMD
+775 KLMRLPDLDDMD

-824 LSKRAET
+824 LSKRAENR
-831 CQSSGQNYTYVET
+831 QSSGQNYTYVET

-906 YEGCRQMN
+906 YEGCRSMN

>member
-1 MSMITIRN
+1 MSVSINN
-9 LQFQYDAA
+9 LFNY
-17 PEINALYGIDL
+17 
-28 EIRKGECIVLTG
+28 
-40 ESGCGKTTL
+40 
-49 TRCLNGLIPNF
+49 
-60 FEGTLTGEILYEGVP
+60 
-75 VNKLEQYE
+75 
-83 LSRKIGTVFQDSRSQ
+83 SRSLPVP
-98 FFAVNTTDEVAF
+98 FDTMTNKKV
-110 GCENLAF
+110 
-117 PTERINQNVDAAF
+117 
-130 SRMNIDVLRDR
+130 
-141 SLFGLSSGEK
+141 K
-151 QRLAVASIYAMD
+151 VASMYGA
-163 TDVIVLDEPTAN
+163 
-175 LDGET
+175 
-180 IQNLRELLFTLKAEG
+180 
-195 KTLIISEHRLSW
+195 KTE
-207 LGGIADR
+207 
-214 YVYMRKGR
+214 
-222 IEKIWGAAEAACL
+222 
-235 SPDVLRE
+235 
-242 YGLRSIQNVLFPTRK
+242 
-257 TPARSDANELT
+257 
-268 CQNLCIYY
+268 
-276 GKQEIIHDLNFHF
+276 
-289 TWGEEGRII
+289 
-298 GIVGANGSGK
+298 
-308 TTFSK
+308 
-313 VLCGLMAPRTGKI
+313 
-326 HLNGKKMTHRELL
+326 
-339 KKTYFVMQ
+339 
-347 DADYQLF
+347 
-354 TESVTHEMELAAR
+354 
-367 KNKQKNVRSSK
+367 
-378 EETTNILDR
+378 
-387 FGLAE
+387 
-392 YSERHPLSLS
+392 
-402 GGQKQRVTIAA
+402 
-413 SIAAKSDILV
+413 
-423 LDEPTS
+423 
-429 GLDGRNMLRLKNIL
+429 
-443 RELKKQGMLIFIV
+443 
-456 THDAEFLEGLTDEL
+456 
-470 LTISNKEENMDKREK
+470 
-485 QQSPLRGI
+485 
-493 LQFASQRKGLL
+493 
-504 RISVILSV
+504 
-512 LSSAFG
+512 
-518 MVPYAAVAVLLGKA
+518 
-532 LDNALTIEWAVSLTL
+532 
-547 VALAGYFLKHF
+547 
-558 LYSKSTLCSHK
+558 STLCGSVIK
-569 AAYEIIQNI
+569 AVHAMC
-578 RCAIMRKMSK
+578 RCMN
-588 MSMGTIQE
+588 GTGEGAVGQIDTNKSVAE
-596 KSSGEFKQLVI
+596 YKSSVGPDAYHLVVFDAASGSALASVYDKNTEFIEQYVAHPSQRDGAAIFFALMPFLMSDVEFDETFQEYYDQFIAGYPDMAKATESMAILCDNAYRRIKDDTCPAHINITVDKSGNLMRVSQGQL
-607 DDSGSFVP
+607 DSGSFVP

-620 GEFTIF
+620 GKFTIF
-626 AKTGPAVIK
+626 AKTGSAVIK

-643 TDFVGKYPLTPGR
+643 ADFVGKYPLTPGR

-661 ELSLIPKLPEWYI
+661 ELSLIPILPEWYI

-687 KTTGRPMQM
+687 KTSGRPMQM

-720 GLPYMK
+720 GLPYMN

-750 TGSPE
+750 TGSSE

-775 KLMRFPDLDDMD
+775 KLMRLPDLDDMD

-824 LSKRAET
+824 LSKRAENR
-831 CQSSGQNYTYVET
+831 QSSGQNYTYVET

-906 YEGCRQMN
+906 YEGCRSMN

>member
-1 MSMITIRN
+1 MSVSINN
-9 LQFQYDAA
+9 LFNY
-17 PEINALYGIDL
+17 
-28 EIRKGECIVLTG
+28 
-40 ESGCGKTTL
+40 
-49 TRCLNGLIPNF
+49 
-60 FEGTLTGEILYEGVP
+60 
-75 VNKLEQYE
+75 
-83 LSRKIGTVFQDSRSQ
+83 SRSLPVP
-98 FFAVNTTDEVAF
+98 FDTMTNKKV
-110 GCENLAF
+110 
-117 PTERINQNVDAAF
+117 
-130 SRMNIDVLRDR
+130 
-141 SLFGLSSGEK
+141 K
-151 QRLAVASIYAMD
+151 VASMYGA
-163 TDVIVLDEPTAN
+163 
-175 LDGET
+175 
-180 IQNLRELLFTLKAEG
+180 
-195 KTLIISEHRLSW
+195 KTE
-207 LGGIADR
+207 
-214 YVYMRKGR
+214 
-222 IEKIWGAAEAACL
+222 
-235 SPDVLRE
+235 
-242 YGLRSIQNVLFPTRK
+242 
-257 TPARSDANELT
+257 
-268 CQNLCIYY
+268 
-276 GKQEIIHDLNFHF
+276 
-289 TWGEEGRII
+289 
-298 GIVGANGSGK
+298 
-308 TTFSK
+308 
-313 VLCGLMAPRTGKI
+313 
-326 HLNGKKMTHRELL
+326 
-339 KKTYFVMQ
+339 
-347 DADYQLF
+347 
-354 TESVTHEMELAAR
+354 
-367 KNKQKNVRSSK
+367 
-378 EETTNILDR
+378 
-387 FGLAE
+387 
-392 YSERHPLSLS
+392 
-402 GGQKQRVTIAA
+402 
-413 SIAAKSDILV
+413 
-423 LDEPTS
+423 
-429 GLDGRNMLRLKNIL
+429 
-443 RELKKQGMLIFIV
+443 
-456 THDAEFLEGLTDEL
+456 
-470 LTISNKEENMDKREK
+470 
-485 QQSPLRGI
+485 
-493 LQFASQRKGLL
+493 
-504 RISVILSV
+504 
-512 LSSAFG
+512 
-518 MVPYAAVAVLLGKA
+518 
-532 LDNALTIEWAVSLTL
+532 
-547 VALAGYFLKHF
+547 
-558 LYSKSTLCSHK
+558 STLCGSVIK
-569 AAYEIIQNI
+569 AVHAMC
-578 RCAIMRKMSK
+578 RCMN
-588 MSMGTIQE
+588 GTGEGAVGQIDTNKSVAE
-596 KSSGEFKQLVI
+596 YKSSVGPDAYHLVVFDAASGSALASVYDKNTELIEQYVAHPSQRDGAAIFFALMPFLMSDVEFDETFQEYYDQFIAGYPDMAKATESMAILCDNAYRRIKDDTCPAHINITVDKSGNLMRVSQGQL
-607 DDSGSFVP
+607 DSGSFVP

-643 TDFVGKYPLTPGR
+643 TDFVGKYPLTSGR

-750 TGSPE
+750 TGSSE

-775 KLMRFPDLDDMD
+775 KLMRLPDLDDMD

-824 LSKRAET
+824 LSKRAENR
-831 CQSSGQNYTYVET
+831 QSSGQNYTYVET

-855 VEVQEPSTIIQP
+855 VEIQEPSTIIQP

-906 YEGCRQMN
+906 YEGCRSMN

-1025 PKRKRTSA
+1025 PKRKRTTA

>member
-1 MSMITIRN
+1 MSVSINN
-9 LQFQYDAA
+9 LFNYSRSLPVPFDTMTNKKVKVASMYGVKTESTLCGSVIKAVHAMCRCMNGTGEGAVGQIDTNKSVAEYKSSVGPDAYHLVVFDAA
-17 PEINALYGIDL
+17 SGSALASVYDKNT
-28 EIRKGECIVLTG
+28 E
-40 ESGCGKTTL
+40 
-49 TRCLNGLIPNF
+49 LI
-60 FEGTLTGEILYEGVP
+60 
-75 VNKLEQYE
+75 EQY
-83 LSRKIGTVFQDSRSQ
+83 VAHPSQ
-98 FFAVNTTDEVAF
+98 RDGAAIFFA
-110 GCENLAF
+110 
-117 PTERINQNVDAAF
+117 
-130 SRMNIDVLRDR
+130 
-141 SLFGLSSGEK
+141 
-151 QRLAVASIYAMD
+151 
-163 TDVIVLDEPTAN
+163 
-175 LDGET
+175 
-180 IQNLRELLFTLKAEG
+180 
-195 KTLIISEHRLSW
+195 
-207 LGGIADR
+207 
-214 YVYMRKGR
+214 
-222 IEKIWGAAEAACL
+222 
-235 SPDVLRE
+235 
-242 YGLRSIQNVLFPTRK
+242 
-257 TPARSDANELT
+257 
-268 CQNLCIYY
+268 
-276 GKQEIIHDLNFHF
+276 
-289 TWGEEGRII
+289 
-298 GIVGANGSGK
+298 
-308 TTFSK
+308 
-313 VLCGLMAPRTGKI
+313 LMPF
-326 HLNGKKMTHRELL
+326 LM
-339 KKTYFVMQ
+339 
-347 DADYQLF
+347 
-354 TESVTHEMELAAR
+354 S
-367 KNKQKNVRSSK
+367 
-378 EETTNILDR
+378 
-387 FGLAE
+387 
-392 YSERHPLSLS
+392 
-402 GGQKQRVTIAA
+402 
-413 SIAAKSDILV
+413 
-423 LDEPTS
+423 
-429 GLDGRNMLRLKNIL
+429 
-443 RELKKQGMLIFIV
+443 
-456 THDAEFLEGLTDEL
+456 DAEFDE
-470 LTISNKEENMDKREK
+470 TFQEYYDQFIAGYPDMAKATESMA
-485 QQSPLRGI
+485 I
-493 LQFASQRKGLL
+493 LC
-504 RISVILSV
+504 
-512 LSSAFG
+512 
-518 MVPYAAVAVLLGKA
+518 
-532 LDNALTIEWAVSLTL
+532 DNAYRRIKDDTCPAHINITVDKSGNLMRVSQ
-547 VALAGYFLKHF
+547 G
-558 LYSKSTLCSHK
+558 
-569 AAYEIIQNI
+569 
-578 RCAIMRKMSK
+578 
-588 MSMGTIQE
+588 
-596 KSSGEFKQLVI
+596 QL
-607 DDSGSFVP
+607 DSGSFVP

-750 TGSPE
+750 TGSSE

-775 KLMRFPDLDDMD
+775 KLLRLPDLDDMD

-824 LSKRAET
+824 LSKRAENR
-831 CQSSGQNYTYVET
+831 QSSGQNYTYVET

-906 YEGCRQMN
+906 YEGCRSMN

>member
-1 MSMITIRN
+1 MSVSINN
-9 LQFQYDAA
+9 LFNYSRSLPVPFDTMTNKKVKVASMYGAKTESTLCGSVIKAVHAMCRCMNGTGEGAVGQIDTNKSVAEYKSSVGPDAYHLVVFDAA
-17 PEINALYGIDL
+17 SGSALASVYDKNT
-28 EIRKGECIVLTG
+28 E
-40 ESGCGKTTL
+40 
-49 TRCLNGLIPNF
+49 LI
-60 FEGTLTGEILYEGVP
+60 
-75 VNKLEQYE
+75 EQY
-83 LSRKIGTVFQDSRSQ
+83 VAHPSQ
-98 FFAVNTTDEVAF
+98 RDGAAIFFA
-110 GCENLAF
+110 
-117 PTERINQNVDAAF
+117 
-130 SRMNIDVLRDR
+130 
-141 SLFGLSSGEK
+141 
-151 QRLAVASIYAMD
+151 
-163 TDVIVLDEPTAN
+163 
-175 LDGET
+175 
-180 IQNLRELLFTLKAEG
+180 
-195 KTLIISEHRLSW
+195 
-207 LGGIADR
+207 
-214 YVYMRKGR
+214 
-222 IEKIWGAAEAACL
+222 
-235 SPDVLRE
+235 
-242 YGLRSIQNVLFPTRK
+242 
-257 TPARSDANELT
+257 
-268 CQNLCIYY
+268 
-276 GKQEIIHDLNFHF
+276 
-289 TWGEEGRII
+289 
-298 GIVGANGSGK
+298 
-308 TTFSK
+308 
-313 VLCGLMAPRTGKI
+313 LMPF
-326 HLNGKKMTHRELL
+326 LM
-339 KKTYFVMQ
+339 
-347 DADYQLF
+347 
-354 TESVTHEMELAAR
+354 S
-367 KNKQKNVRSSK
+367 
-378 EETTNILDR
+378 
-387 FGLAE
+387 
-392 YSERHPLSLS
+392 
-402 GGQKQRVTIAA
+402 
-413 SIAAKSDILV
+413 
-423 LDEPTS
+423 
-429 GLDGRNMLRLKNIL
+429 
-443 RELKKQGMLIFIV
+443 
-456 THDAEFLEGLTDEL
+456 DAEFDE
-470 LTISNKEENMDKREK
+470 TFQAYYDQFIAGYPDMAKATESMA
-485 QQSPLRGI
+485 I
-493 LQFASQRKGLL
+493 LC
-504 RISVILSV
+504 
-512 LSSAFG
+512 
-518 MVPYAAVAVLLGKA
+518 
-532 LDNALTIEWAVSLTL
+532 DNAYRRIKDDTCPAHINITVDKSGNLMRVSQ
-547 VALAGYFLKHF
+547 G
-558 LYSKSTLCSHK
+558 
-569 AAYEIIQNI
+569 
-578 RCAIMRKMSK
+578 
-588 MSMGTIQE
+588 
-596 KSSGEFKQLVI
+596 QL
-607 DDSGSFVP
+607 DSGSFVP

-643 TDFVGKYPLTPGR
+643 TDFVGKYPLTLGR

-661 ELSLIPKLPEWYI
+661 EQSLIPKLPEWYI

-775 KLMRFPDLDDMD
+775 KLMRLPDLDDMD

-810 MSVVLEKVTEKVQA
+810 MCVVLEKVTEKVQA
-824 LSKRAET
+824 LSKRAENR
-831 CQSSGQNYTYVET
+831 QSSGQNYTYVET

-925 DIELPEPEVMV
+925 DIDLPEPEVMV

>member
-1 MSMITIRN
+1 MSVSINN
-9 LQFQYDAA
+9 LFNY
-17 PEINALYGIDL
+17 
-28 EIRKGECIVLTG
+28 
-40 ESGCGKTTL
+40 
-49 TRCLNGLIPNF
+49 
-60 FEGTLTGEILYEGVP
+60 
-75 VNKLEQYE
+75 
-83 LSRKIGTVFQDSRSQ
+83 SRSLPVP
-98 FFAVNTTDEVAF
+98 FDTMTNKKV
-110 GCENLAF
+110 
-117 PTERINQNVDAAF
+117 
-130 SRMNIDVLRDR
+130 
-141 SLFGLSSGEK
+141 K
-151 QRLAVASIYAMD
+151 VASMYGA
-163 TDVIVLDEPTAN
+163 
-175 LDGET
+175 
-180 IQNLRELLFTLKAEG
+180 
-195 KTLIISEHRLSW
+195 KTE
-207 LGGIADR
+207 
-214 YVYMRKGR
+214 
-222 IEKIWGAAEAACL
+222 
-235 SPDVLRE
+235 
-242 YGLRSIQNVLFPTRK
+242 
-257 TPARSDANELT
+257 
-268 CQNLCIYY
+268 
-276 GKQEIIHDLNFHF
+276 
-289 TWGEEGRII
+289 
-298 GIVGANGSGK
+298 
-308 TTFSK
+308 
-313 VLCGLMAPRTGKI
+313 
-326 HLNGKKMTHRELL
+326 
-339 KKTYFVMQ
+339 
-347 DADYQLF
+347 
-354 TESVTHEMELAAR
+354 
-367 KNKQKNVRSSK
+367 
-378 EETTNILDR
+378 
-387 FGLAE
+387 
-392 YSERHPLSLS
+392 
-402 GGQKQRVTIAA
+402 
-413 SIAAKSDILV
+413 
-423 LDEPTS
+423 
-429 GLDGRNMLRLKNIL
+429 
-443 RELKKQGMLIFIV
+443 
-456 THDAEFLEGLTDEL
+456 
-470 LTISNKEENMDKREK
+470 
-485 QQSPLRGI
+485 
-493 LQFASQRKGLL
+493 
-504 RISVILSV
+504 
-512 LSSAFG
+512 
-518 MVPYAAVAVLLGKA
+518 
-532 LDNALTIEWAVSLTL
+532 
-547 VALAGYFLKHF
+547 
-558 LYSKSTLCSHK
+558 STLCGSVIK
-569 AAYEIIQNI
+569 AVHAMC
-578 RCAIMRKMSK
+578 RCMN
-588 MSMGTIQE
+588 GTGEGAVGQIDTNKSVAE
-596 KSSGEFKQLVI
+596 YKSSVGPDAYHLVVFDAASGSALASVYDKNTELIEQYVAHPSQRDGAAIFFALMPFLMSDVEFDETFQEYYDQFIAGYPDMAKATESMAILCDNAYRRIKDDTCPAHINITVDKSGNLMRVSQGQL
-607 DDSGSFVP
+607 DSGSFVP

-742 FPETDAVS
+742 FPETEAVS
-750 TGSPE
+750 TGSSE

-775 KLMRFPDLDDMD
+775 KLMRLPDLDDMD

-824 LSKRAET
+824 LSKRTENR
-831 CQSSGQNYTYVET
+831 QSSGQNYTYVET

>member
-1 MSMITIRN
+1 MSVSINN
-9 LQFQYDAA
+9 LFNYSRSLPVPFDTMTNKKVKVASMYGAKTESTLCGSVIKAVHAMCRCMNGTGEGAVGQIDTNKSVAEYKSSVGPDAYHLVVFDAA
-17 PEINALYGIDL
+17 SGSALASVYDKNT
-28 EIRKGECIVLTG
+28 E
-40 ESGCGKTTL
+40 
-49 TRCLNGLIPNF
+49 LI
-60 FEGTLTGEILYEGVP
+60 
-75 VNKLEQYE
+75 EQY
-83 LSRKIGTVFQDSRSQ
+83 VAHPSQ
-98 FFAVNTTDEVAF
+98 RDGAAIFFA
-110 GCENLAF
+110 
-117 PTERINQNVDAAF
+117 
-130 SRMNIDVLRDR
+130 
-141 SLFGLSSGEK
+141 
-151 QRLAVASIYAMD
+151 
-163 TDVIVLDEPTAN
+163 
-175 LDGET
+175 
-180 IQNLRELLFTLKAEG
+180 
-195 KTLIISEHRLSW
+195 
-207 LGGIADR
+207 
-214 YVYMRKGR
+214 
-222 IEKIWGAAEAACL
+222 
-235 SPDVLRE
+235 
-242 YGLRSIQNVLFPTRK
+242 
-257 TPARSDANELT
+257 
-268 CQNLCIYY
+268 
-276 GKQEIIHDLNFHF
+276 
-289 TWGEEGRII
+289 
-298 GIVGANGSGK
+298 
-308 TTFSK
+308 
-313 VLCGLMAPRTGKI
+313 LMPF
-326 HLNGKKMTHRELL
+326 LM
-339 KKTYFVMQ
+339 
-347 DADYQLF
+347 
-354 TESVTHEMELAAR
+354 S
-367 KNKQKNVRSSK
+367 
-378 EETTNILDR
+378 
-387 FGLAE
+387 
-392 YSERHPLSLS
+392 
-402 GGQKQRVTIAA
+402 
-413 SIAAKSDILV
+413 
-423 LDEPTS
+423 
-429 GLDGRNMLRLKNIL
+429 
-443 RELKKQGMLIFIV
+443 
-456 THDAEFLEGLTDEL
+456 DAEFDE
-470 LTISNKEENMDKREK
+470 TFQEYYDQFIAGYPDMAKATESMA
-485 QQSPLRGI
+485 I
-493 LQFASQRKGLL
+493 LC
-504 RISVILSV
+504 
-512 LSSAFG
+512 
-518 MVPYAAVAVLLGKA
+518 
-532 LDNALTIEWAVSLTL
+532 DNAYRRIKDDTCPAHINITVDKSGNLMRVSQ
-547 VALAGYFLKHF
+547 G
-558 LYSKSTLCSHK
+558 
-569 AAYEIIQNI
+569 
-578 RCAIMRKMSK
+578 
-588 MSMGTIQE
+588 
-596 KSSGEFKQLVI
+596 QL
-607 DDSGSFVP
+607 DSGSFVP

-656 TLSAL
+656 TLSTL

-750 TGSPE
+750 TGSSE

-775 KLMRFPDLDDMD
+775 KLLRLPDLDDMD

-824 LSKRAET
+824 LSKRAENR
-831 CQSSGQNYTYVET
+831 QSSGQNYTYVET

>member
-1 MSMITIRN
+1 MSVSINN
-9 LQFQYDAA
+9 LFNYSRSLPVPFDTMTNKKVKVASMYGAKTESTLCGSVIKAVHAMCRCMNGTGEGAVGQIDTNKSVAEYKSSVGPDAYHLVVFDAA
-17 PEINALYGIDL
+17 SGSALASVYDKNT
-28 EIRKGECIVLTG
+28 E
-40 ESGCGKTTL
+40 
-49 TRCLNGLIPNF
+49 LI
-60 FEGTLTGEILYEGVP
+60 
-75 VNKLEQYE
+75 EQY
-83 LSRKIGTVFQDSRSQ
+83 VAHPSQ
-98 FFAVNTTDEVAF
+98 RDGAAIFFA
-110 GCENLAF
+110 
-117 PTERINQNVDAAF
+117 
-130 SRMNIDVLRDR
+130 
-141 SLFGLSSGEK
+141 
-151 QRLAVASIYAMD
+151 
-163 TDVIVLDEPTAN
+163 
-175 LDGET
+175 
-180 IQNLRELLFTLKAEG
+180 
-195 KTLIISEHRLSW
+195 
-207 LGGIADR
+207 
-214 YVYMRKGR
+214 
-222 IEKIWGAAEAACL
+222 
-235 SPDVLRE
+235 
-242 YGLRSIQNVLFPTRK
+242 
-257 TPARSDANELT
+257 
-268 CQNLCIYY
+268 
-276 GKQEIIHDLNFHF
+276 
-289 TWGEEGRII
+289 
-298 GIVGANGSGK
+298 
-308 TTFSK
+308 
-313 VLCGLMAPRTGKI
+313 LMPF
-326 HLNGKKMTHRELL
+326 LM
-339 KKTYFVMQ
+339 
-347 DADYQLF
+347 
-354 TESVTHEMELAAR
+354 S
-367 KNKQKNVRSSK
+367 
-378 EETTNILDR
+378 
-387 FGLAE
+387 
-392 YSERHPLSLS
+392 
-402 GGQKQRVTIAA
+402 
-413 SIAAKSDILV
+413 
-423 LDEPTS
+423 
-429 GLDGRNMLRLKNIL
+429 
-443 RELKKQGMLIFIV
+443 
-456 THDAEFLEGLTDEL
+456 DAEFDE
-470 LTISNKEENMDKREK
+470 TFQEYYDQFIAGYPDMAKATESMA
-485 QQSPLRGI
+485 I
-493 LQFASQRKGLL
+493 LC
-504 RISVILSV
+504 
-512 LSSAFG
+512 
-518 MVPYAAVAVLLGKA
+518 
-532 LDNALTIEWAVSLTL
+532 DNAYRRIKDDTCPAHINITVDKSGNLMRVSQ
-547 VALAGYFLKHF
+547 G
-558 LYSKSTLCSHK
+558 
-569 AAYEIIQNI
+569 
-578 RCAIMRKMSK
+578 
-588 MSMGTIQE
+588 
-596 KSSGEFKQLVI
+596 QL
-607 DDSGSFVP
+607 DSGSFVP

-626 AKTGPAVIK
+626 AKTGPSVIK

-687 KTTGRPMQM
+687 KTTGRPIQM

-750 TGSPE
+750 TGSSE

-775 KLMRFPDLDDMD
+775 KLMRLPDLDDMD

-824 LSKRAET
+824 LSKRAENR
-831 CQSSGQNYTYVET
+831 QSSGQNYTYVET

-906 YEGCRQMN
+906 YEGCRSMN

-936 QRAMAVTGCA
+936 QRAIAVTGCA

>member
-1 MSMITIRN
+1 MSVSINN
-9 LQFQYDAA
+9 LFNYSRSLPVPFDTMTNKKVKVASMYGDKTESTLCGSVIKAVHAMCRCMNGTGEGAVGQIDTNKSVAEYKSSVGPDAYHLVVFDAA
-17 PEINALYGIDL
+17 SGSALASVYDKNT
-28 EIRKGECIVLTG
+28 E
-40 ESGCGKTTL
+40 
-49 TRCLNGLIPNF
+49 LI
-60 FEGTLTGEILYEGVP
+60 
-75 VNKLEQYE
+75 EQY
-83 LSRKIGTVFQDSRSQ
+83 VAHPSQ
-98 FFAVNTTDEVAF
+98 RDGAAIFFA
-110 GCENLAF
+110 
-117 PTERINQNVDAAF
+117 
-130 SRMNIDVLRDR
+130 
-141 SLFGLSSGEK
+141 
-151 QRLAVASIYAMD
+151 
-163 TDVIVLDEPTAN
+163 
-175 LDGET
+175 
-180 IQNLRELLFTLKAEG
+180 
-195 KTLIISEHRLSW
+195 
-207 LGGIADR
+207 
-214 YVYMRKGR
+214 
-222 IEKIWGAAEAACL
+222 
-235 SPDVLRE
+235 
-242 YGLRSIQNVLFPTRK
+242 
-257 TPARSDANELT
+257 
-268 CQNLCIYY
+268 
-276 GKQEIIHDLNFHF
+276 
-289 TWGEEGRII
+289 
-298 GIVGANGSGK
+298 
-308 TTFSK
+308 
-313 VLCGLMAPRTGKI
+313 LMPF
-326 HLNGKKMTHRELL
+326 LM
-339 KKTYFVMQ
+339 
-347 DADYQLF
+347 
-354 TESVTHEMELAAR
+354 S
-367 KNKQKNVRSSK
+367 
-378 EETTNILDR
+378 
-387 FGLAE
+387 
-392 YSERHPLSLS
+392 
-402 GGQKQRVTIAA
+402 
-413 SIAAKSDILV
+413 
-423 LDEPTS
+423 
-429 GLDGRNMLRLKNIL
+429 
-443 RELKKQGMLIFIV
+443 
-456 THDAEFLEGLTDEL
+456 DAEFDE
-470 LTISNKEENMDKREK
+470 TFQEYYDQFIAGYPDMAKATESMA
-485 QQSPLRGI
+485 I
-493 LQFASQRKGLL
+493 LC
-504 RISVILSV
+504 
-512 LSSAFG
+512 
-518 MVPYAAVAVLLGKA
+518 
-532 LDNALTIEWAVSLTL
+532 DNAYRRIKDDTCPAHINITVDKSGNLMRVSQ
-547 VALAGYFLKHF
+547 G
-558 LYSKSTLCSHK
+558 
-569 AAYEIIQNI
+569 
-578 RCAIMRKMSK
+578 
-588 MSMGTIQE
+588 
-596 KSSGEFKQLVI
+596 QL
-607 DDSGSFVP
+607 DSGSFVP

-750 TGSPE
+750 TGSSE

-775 KLMRFPDLDDMD
+775 KLMRLPDLDDMD

-824 LSKRAET
+824 LSKRAENR
-831 CQSSGQNYTYVET
+831 QSSGQNYTYVET

>member
-1 MSMITIRN
+1 MSVSINN
-9 LQFQYDAA
+9 LFNYSRSLPVPFDTMTNKKVKVASMYGAKTESTLCGSVIKAVHAMCRCMNGTGEGAVGQIDTNKSVAEYKSSVGPDAYHLVVFDAA
-17 PEINALYGIDL
+17 SGSALASVYDKNT
-28 EIRKGECIVLTG
+28 E
-40 ESGCGKTTL
+40 
-49 TRCLNGLIPNF
+49 LI
-60 FEGTLTGEILYEGVP
+60 
-75 VNKLEQYE
+75 EQY
-83 LSRKIGTVFQDSRSQ
+83 VAHPSQ
-98 FFAVNTTDEVAF
+98 RDGAAIFFA
-110 GCENLAF
+110 
-117 PTERINQNVDAAF
+117 
-130 SRMNIDVLRDR
+130 
-141 SLFGLSSGEK
+141 
-151 QRLAVASIYAMD
+151 
-163 TDVIVLDEPTAN
+163 
-175 LDGET
+175 
-180 IQNLRELLFTLKAEG
+180 
-195 KTLIISEHRLSW
+195 
-207 LGGIADR
+207 
-214 YVYMRKGR
+214 
-222 IEKIWGAAEAACL
+222 
-235 SPDVLRE
+235 
-242 YGLRSIQNVLFPTRK
+242 
-257 TPARSDANELT
+257 
-268 CQNLCIYY
+268 
-276 GKQEIIHDLNFHF
+276 
-289 TWGEEGRII
+289 
-298 GIVGANGSGK
+298 
-308 TTFSK
+308 
-313 VLCGLMAPRTGKI
+313 LMPF
-326 HLNGKKMTHRELL
+326 LM
-339 KKTYFVMQ
+339 
-347 DADYQLF
+347 
-354 TESVTHEMELAAR
+354 S
-367 KNKQKNVRSSK
+367 
-378 EETTNILDR
+378 
-387 FGLAE
+387 
-392 YSERHPLSLS
+392 
-402 GGQKQRVTIAA
+402 
-413 SIAAKSDILV
+413 
-423 LDEPTS
+423 
-429 GLDGRNMLRLKNIL
+429 
-443 RELKKQGMLIFIV
+443 
-456 THDAEFLEGLTDEL
+456 DAEFDE
-470 LTISNKEENMDKREK
+470 TFQAYYDQFIAGYPDMAKATESMA
-485 QQSPLRGI
+485 I
-493 LQFASQRKGLL
+493 LC
-504 RISVILSV
+504 
-512 LSSAFG
+512 
-518 MVPYAAVAVLLGKA
+518 
-532 LDNALTIEWAVSLTL
+532 DNAYRRIKDDTCPAHINITVDKSGNLMRVSQ
-547 VALAGYFLKHF
+547 G
-558 LYSKSTLCSHK
+558 
-569 AAYEIIQNI
+569 
-578 RCAIMRKMSK
+578 
-588 MSMGTIQE
+588 
-596 KSSGEFKQLVI
+596 QL
-607 DDSGSFVP
+607 DSGSFVP

-687 KTTGRPMQM
+687 KITGRPMQM

-750 TGSPE
+750 TGSSE
-755 LDREREILKS
+755 LDRERDILKS

-775 KLMRFPDLDDMD
+775 KLLRLPDLDDMD

-824 LSKRAET
+824 LSKRTENR
-831 CQSSGQNYTYVET
+831 QSSGQNYTYVET

-906 YEGCRQMN
+906 YEGCRSMN

>member
-1 MSMITIRN
+1 MSVSINN
-9 LQFQYDAA
+9 LFNYSRSLPVPFDTMTNKKVKVASMYGAKTESTLCGSVIKAVHAMCRCMNGTGEGAVGQIDTNKSVAEYKSSVGPDAYHLVVFDAA
-17 PEINALYGIDL
+17 SGSALASVYDKNT
-28 EIRKGECIVLTG
+28 E
-40 ESGCGKTTL
+40 
-49 TRCLNGLIPNF
+49 LI
-60 FEGTLTGEILYEGVP
+60 
-75 VNKLEQYE
+75 EQY
-83 LSRKIGTVFQDSRSQ
+83 VAHPSQ
-98 FFAVNTTDEVAF
+98 RDGAAIFFA
-110 GCENLAF
+110 
-117 PTERINQNVDAAF
+117 
-130 SRMNIDVLRDR
+130 
-141 SLFGLSSGEK
+141 
-151 QRLAVASIYAMD
+151 
-163 TDVIVLDEPTAN
+163 
-175 LDGET
+175 
-180 IQNLRELLFTLKAEG
+180 
-195 KTLIISEHRLSW
+195 
-207 LGGIADR
+207 
-214 YVYMRKGR
+214 
-222 IEKIWGAAEAACL
+222 
-235 SPDVLRE
+235 
-242 YGLRSIQNVLFPTRK
+242 
-257 TPARSDANELT
+257 
-268 CQNLCIYY
+268 
-276 GKQEIIHDLNFHF
+276 
-289 TWGEEGRII
+289 
-298 GIVGANGSGK
+298 
-308 TTFSK
+308 
-313 VLCGLMAPRTGKI
+313 LMPF
-326 HLNGKKMTHRELL
+326 LM
-339 KKTYFVMQ
+339 
-347 DADYQLF
+347 
-354 TESVTHEMELAAR
+354 S
-367 KNKQKNVRSSK
+367 
-378 EETTNILDR
+378 
-387 FGLAE
+387 
-392 YSERHPLSLS
+392 
-402 GGQKQRVTIAA
+402 
-413 SIAAKSDILV
+413 
-423 LDEPTS
+423 
-429 GLDGRNMLRLKNIL
+429 
-443 RELKKQGMLIFIV
+443 
-456 THDAEFLEGLTDEL
+456 DAEFDE
-470 LTISNKEENMDKREK
+470 TFQEYYDQFIAGYPDMAKATESMA
-485 QQSPLRGI
+485 I
-493 LQFASQRKGLL
+493 LC
-504 RISVILSV
+504 
-512 LSSAFG
+512 
-518 MVPYAAVAVLLGKA
+518 
-532 LDNALTIEWAVSLTL
+532 DNAYRRIKDDTCPAHINITVDKSGNLMRVSQ
-547 VALAGYFLKHF
+547 G
-558 LYSKSTLCSHK
+558 
-569 AAYEIIQNI
+569 
-578 RCAIMRKMSK
+578 
-588 MSMGTIQE
+588 
-596 KSSGEFKQLVI
+596 QL
-607 DDSGSFVP
+607 DSGSFVP

-750 TGSPE
+750 TGSSE

-775 KLMRFPDLDDMD
+775 KLMRLPDLDDMD
-787 YDPAGVYQA
+787 YDPVGVYQA

-810 MSVVLEKVTEKVQA
+810 MSIVLEKVTEKVQA
-824 LSKRAET
+824 LSKRAENR
-831 CQSSGQNYTYVET
+831 QSSGQNYTYVET

-906 YEGCRQMN
+906 YEGCRSMN

>member
-1 MSMITIRN
+1 MSVSINN
-9 LQFQYDAA
+9 LFNYSRSLPVPFDTMTNKKVKVASMYGAKTESTLCGSVIKAVHAMCRCMNGTGEGAVGQIDTNKSVAEYKSSVGPDAYHLVVFDAA
-17 PEINALYGIDL
+17 SGSALASVYDKNT
-28 EIRKGECIVLTG
+28 E
-40 ESGCGKTTL
+40 
-49 TRCLNGLIPNF
+49 LI
-60 FEGTLTGEILYEGVP
+60 
-75 VNKLEQYE
+75 EQY
-83 LSRKIGTVFQDSRSQ
+83 VAHPSQ
-98 FFAVNTTDEVAF
+98 RDGAAIFFA
-110 GCENLAF
+110 
-117 PTERINQNVDAAF
+117 
-130 SRMNIDVLRDR
+130 
-141 SLFGLSSGEK
+141 
-151 QRLAVASIYAMD
+151 
-163 TDVIVLDEPTAN
+163 
-175 LDGET
+175 
-180 IQNLRELLFTLKAEG
+180 
-195 KTLIISEHRLSW
+195 
-207 LGGIADR
+207 
-214 YVYMRKGR
+214 
-222 IEKIWGAAEAACL
+222 
-235 SPDVLRE
+235 
-242 YGLRSIQNVLFPTRK
+242 
-257 TPARSDANELT
+257 
-268 CQNLCIYY
+268 
-276 GKQEIIHDLNFHF
+276 
-289 TWGEEGRII
+289 
-298 GIVGANGSGK
+298 
-308 TTFSK
+308 
-313 VLCGLMAPRTGKI
+313 LMPF
-326 HLNGKKMTHRELL
+326 LM
-339 KKTYFVMQ
+339 
-347 DADYQLF
+347 
-354 TESVTHEMELAAR
+354 S
-367 KNKQKNVRSSK
+367 
-378 EETTNILDR
+378 
-387 FGLAE
+387 
-392 YSERHPLSLS
+392 
-402 GGQKQRVTIAA
+402 
-413 SIAAKSDILV
+413 
-423 LDEPTS
+423 
-429 GLDGRNMLRLKNIL
+429 
-443 RELKKQGMLIFIV
+443 
-456 THDAEFLEGLTDEL
+456 DAEFDE
-470 LTISNKEENMDKREK
+470 TFQAYYDQFIAGYPDMAKATESMA
-485 QQSPLRGI
+485 I
-493 LQFASQRKGLL
+493 LC
-504 RISVILSV
+504 
-512 LSSAFG
+512 
-518 MVPYAAVAVLLGKA
+518 
-532 LDNALTIEWAVSLTL
+532 DNAYRRIKDDTCPAHINITVDKSGNLMRVSQ
-547 VALAGYFLKHF
+547 G
-558 LYSKSTLCSHK
+558 
-569 AAYEIIQNI
+569 
-578 RCAIMRKMSK
+578 
-588 MSMGTIQE
+588 
-596 KSSGEFKQLVI
+596 QL
-607 DDSGSFVP
+607 DSGSFVP

-775 KLMRFPDLDDMD
+775 KLMLLPDLDDMD

-810 MSVVLEKVTEKVQA
+810 MCVVLEKVTEKVQA
-824 LSKRAET
+824 LSKRAENR
-831 CQSSGQNYTYVET
+831 QSSGQNYTYVET

-855 VEVQEPSTIIQP
+855 VEVQEPSTSIQP

-925 DIELPEPEVMV
+925 DIDLPEPEVMV

>member
-1 MSMITIRN
+1 MSVSINN
-9 LQFQYDAA
+9 LFNYSRSLPVPFDTMTNKKVKVASMYGAKTESTLCGSVIKAVHAMCRCMNGTGEGAVGQIDTNKSVAEYKSSVGPDAYHLVVFDAA
-17 PEINALYGIDL
+17 SGSALASVYDKNT
-28 EIRKGECIVLTG
+28 E
-40 ESGCGKTTL
+40 
-49 TRCLNGLIPNF
+49 LI
-60 FEGTLTGEILYEGVP
+60 
-75 VNKLEQYE
+75 EQY
-83 LSRKIGTVFQDSRSQ
+83 VAHPSQ
-98 FFAVNTTDEVAF
+98 RDGAAIFFA
-110 GCENLAF
+110 
-117 PTERINQNVDAAF
+117 
-130 SRMNIDVLRDR
+130 
-141 SLFGLSSGEK
+141 
-151 QRLAVASIYAMD
+151 
-163 TDVIVLDEPTAN
+163 
-175 LDGET
+175 
-180 IQNLRELLFTLKAEG
+180 
-195 KTLIISEHRLSW
+195 
-207 LGGIADR
+207 
-214 YVYMRKGR
+214 
-222 IEKIWGAAEAACL
+222 
-235 SPDVLRE
+235 
-242 YGLRSIQNVLFPTRK
+242 
-257 TPARSDANELT
+257 
-268 CQNLCIYY
+268 
-276 GKQEIIHDLNFHF
+276 
-289 TWGEEGRII
+289 
-298 GIVGANGSGK
+298 
-308 TTFSK
+308 
-313 VLCGLMAPRTGKI
+313 LMPF
-326 HLNGKKMTHRELL
+326 LM
-339 KKTYFVMQ
+339 
-347 DADYQLF
+347 
-354 TESVTHEMELAAR
+354 S
-367 KNKQKNVRSSK
+367 
-378 EETTNILDR
+378 
-387 FGLAE
+387 
-392 YSERHPLSLS
+392 
-402 GGQKQRVTIAA
+402 
-413 SIAAKSDILV
+413 
-423 LDEPTS
+423 
-429 GLDGRNMLRLKNIL
+429 
-443 RELKKQGMLIFIV
+443 
-456 THDAEFLEGLTDEL
+456 DAEFDE
-470 LTISNKEENMDKREK
+470 TFQEYYDQFIAGYPDMAKATESMA
-485 QQSPLRGI
+485 I
-493 LQFASQRKGLL
+493 LC
-504 RISVILSV
+504 
-512 LSSAFG
+512 
-518 MVPYAAVAVLLGKA
+518 
-532 LDNALTIEWAVSLTL
+532 DNAYRRIKDDTCPAHINITVDKSGNLMRVSQ
-547 VALAGYFLKHF
+547 G
-558 LYSKSTLCSHK
+558 
-569 AAYEIIQNI
+569 
-578 RCAIMRKMSK
+578 
-588 MSMGTIQE
+588 
-596 KSSGEFKQLVI
+596 QL
-607 DDSGSFVP
+607 DSGSFVP

-750 TGSPE
+750 TGSSE

-775 KLMRFPDLDDMD
+775 KLLRFPDLDDMD

-906 YEGCRQMN
+906 YEGCRSMN

>member
-1 MSMITIRN
+1 MSVSINN
-9 LQFQYDAA
+9 LFNYSRSLPVPFDTMTNKKVKVASMYGAKTESTLCGSVIKAVHAMCRCMNGTGEGAVGQIDTNKSVAEYKSSVGPDAYHLVVFDAA
-17 PEINALYGIDL
+17 SGSALASVYDKNT
-28 EIRKGECIVLTG
+28 E
-40 ESGCGKTTL
+40 
-49 TRCLNGLIPNF
+49 LI
-60 FEGTLTGEILYEGVP
+60 
-75 VNKLEQYE
+75 EQY
-83 LSRKIGTVFQDSRSQ
+83 VAHPSQ
-98 FFAVNTTDEVAF
+98 RDGAAIFFA
-110 GCENLAF
+110 
-117 PTERINQNVDAAF
+117 
-130 SRMNIDVLRDR
+130 
-141 SLFGLSSGEK
+141 
-151 QRLAVASIYAMD
+151 
-163 TDVIVLDEPTAN
+163 
-175 LDGET
+175 
-180 IQNLRELLFTLKAEG
+180 
-195 KTLIISEHRLSW
+195 
-207 LGGIADR
+207 
-214 YVYMRKGR
+214 
-222 IEKIWGAAEAACL
+222 
-235 SPDVLRE
+235 
-242 YGLRSIQNVLFPTRK
+242 
-257 TPARSDANELT
+257 
-268 CQNLCIYY
+268 
-276 GKQEIIHDLNFHF
+276 
-289 TWGEEGRII
+289 
-298 GIVGANGSGK
+298 
-308 TTFSK
+308 
-313 VLCGLMAPRTGKI
+313 LMPF
-326 HLNGKKMTHRELL
+326 LM
-339 KKTYFVMQ
+339 
-347 DADYQLF
+347 
-354 TESVTHEMELAAR
+354 S
-367 KNKQKNVRSSK
+367 
-378 EETTNILDR
+378 
-387 FGLAE
+387 
-392 YSERHPLSLS
+392 
-402 GGQKQRVTIAA
+402 
-413 SIAAKSDILV
+413 
-423 LDEPTS
+423 
-429 GLDGRNMLRLKNIL
+429 
-443 RELKKQGMLIFIV
+443 
-456 THDAEFLEGLTDEL
+456 DAEFDE
-470 LTISNKEENMDKREK
+470 TFQEYYDQFIAGYPDMAKATESMA
-485 QQSPLRGI
+485 I
-493 LQFASQRKGLL
+493 LC
-504 RISVILSV
+504 
-512 LSSAFG
+512 
-518 MVPYAAVAVLLGKA
+518 
-532 LDNALTIEWAVSLTL
+532 DNAYRRIKDDTCPAHINITVDKSGNLMRVSQ
-547 VALAGYFLKHF
+547 G
-558 LYSKSTLCSHK
+558 
-569 AAYEIIQNI
+569 
-578 RCAIMRKMSK
+578 
-588 MSMGTIQE
+588 
-596 KSSGEFKQLVI
+596 QL
-607 DDSGSFVP
+607 DSGSFVP

-656 TLSAL
+656 TLSAS

-775 KLMRFPDLDDMD
+775 KLMLLPDLDDMD

-824 LSKRAET
+824 LSKRAENR
-831 CQSSGQNYTYVET
+831 QSSGQNYTYVET

-925 DIELPEPEVMV
+925 DIDLPEPEVMV

>member
-1 MSMITIRN
+1 MSVSINN
-9 LQFQYDAA
+9 LFNYSRSLPVPFDTMTNKKVKVASMYGAKTESTLCGSVIKAVHAMCRCMNGTGEGAVGQIDTNKSVAEYKSSVGPDAYHLVVFDAA
-17 PEINALYGIDL
+17 SGSALASVYDKNT
-28 EIRKGECIVLTG
+28 E
-40 ESGCGKTTL
+40 
-49 TRCLNGLIPNF
+49 LI
-60 FEGTLTGEILYEGVP
+60 
-75 VNKLEQYE
+75 EQY
-83 LSRKIGTVFQDSRSQ
+83 VAHPSQ
-98 FFAVNTTDEVAF
+98 RDGAAIFFA
-110 GCENLAF
+110 
-117 PTERINQNVDAAF
+117 
-130 SRMNIDVLRDR
+130 
-141 SLFGLSSGEK
+141 
-151 QRLAVASIYAMD
+151 
-163 TDVIVLDEPTAN
+163 
-175 LDGET
+175 
-180 IQNLRELLFTLKAEG
+180 
-195 KTLIISEHRLSW
+195 
-207 LGGIADR
+207 
-214 YVYMRKGR
+214 
-222 IEKIWGAAEAACL
+222 
-235 SPDVLRE
+235 
-242 YGLRSIQNVLFPTRK
+242 
-257 TPARSDANELT
+257 
-268 CQNLCIYY
+268 
-276 GKQEIIHDLNFHF
+276 
-289 TWGEEGRII
+289 
-298 GIVGANGSGK
+298 
-308 TTFSK
+308 
-313 VLCGLMAPRTGKI
+313 LMPF
-326 HLNGKKMTHRELL
+326 LM
-339 KKTYFVMQ
+339 
-347 DADYQLF
+347 
-354 TESVTHEMELAAR
+354 S
-367 KNKQKNVRSSK
+367 
-378 EETTNILDR
+378 
-387 FGLAE
+387 
-392 YSERHPLSLS
+392 
-402 GGQKQRVTIAA
+402 
-413 SIAAKSDILV
+413 
-423 LDEPTS
+423 
-429 GLDGRNMLRLKNIL
+429 
-443 RELKKQGMLIFIV
+443 
-456 THDAEFLEGLTDEL
+456 DAEFDE
-470 LTISNKEENMDKREK
+470 TFQEYYDQFIAGYPDMAKATESMA
-485 QQSPLRGI
+485 I
-493 LQFASQRKGLL
+493 LC
-504 RISVILSV
+504 
-512 LSSAFG
+512 
-518 MVPYAAVAVLLGKA
+518 
-532 LDNALTIEWAVSLTL
+532 DNAYRRIKDDTCPAHINITVDKSGNLMRVSQ
-547 VALAGYFLKHF
+547 G
-558 LYSKSTLCSHK
+558 
-569 AAYEIIQNI
+569 
-578 RCAIMRKMSK
+578 
-588 MSMGTIQE
+588 
-596 KSSGEFKQLVI
+596 QL
-607 DDSGSFVP
+607 DSGSFVP

-824 LSKRAET
+824 LSKRTENR
-831 CQSSGQNYTYVET
+831 QSSGQNYTYVET

-849 LKHGYL
+849 LKYGYL

>member
-1 MSMITIRN
+1 MSVSINN
-9 LQFQYDAA
+9 LFNYSRSLPVPFDTMTNKKVKVASMYGAKTESTLCGSVIKAVHAMCRCMNGTGEGAVGQIDTNKSVAEYKSSVGPDAYHLVVFDAA
-17 PEINALYGIDL
+17 SGSALASVYDKNT
-28 EIRKGECIVLTG
+28 E
-40 ESGCGKTTL
+40 
-49 TRCLNGLIPNF
+49 LI
-60 FEGTLTGEILYEGVP
+60 
-75 VNKLEQYE
+75 EQY
-83 LSRKIGTVFQDSRSQ
+83 VAHPSQ
-98 FFAVNTTDEVAF
+98 RDGAAIFFA
-110 GCENLAF
+110 
-117 PTERINQNVDAAF
+117 
-130 SRMNIDVLRDR
+130 
-141 SLFGLSSGEK
+141 
-151 QRLAVASIYAMD
+151 
-163 TDVIVLDEPTAN
+163 
-175 LDGET
+175 
-180 IQNLRELLFTLKAEG
+180 
-195 KTLIISEHRLSW
+195 
-207 LGGIADR
+207 
-214 YVYMRKGR
+214 
-222 IEKIWGAAEAACL
+222 
-235 SPDVLRE
+235 
-242 YGLRSIQNVLFPTRK
+242 
-257 TPARSDANELT
+257 
-268 CQNLCIYY
+268 
-276 GKQEIIHDLNFHF
+276 
-289 TWGEEGRII
+289 
-298 GIVGANGSGK
+298 
-308 TTFSK
+308 
-313 VLCGLMAPRTGKI
+313 LMPF
-326 HLNGKKMTHRELL
+326 LM
-339 KKTYFVMQ
+339 
-347 DADYQLF
+347 
-354 TESVTHEMELAAR
+354 S
-367 KNKQKNVRSSK
+367 
-378 EETTNILDR
+378 
-387 FGLAE
+387 
-392 YSERHPLSLS
+392 
-402 GGQKQRVTIAA
+402 
-413 SIAAKSDILV
+413 
-423 LDEPTS
+423 
-429 GLDGRNMLRLKNIL
+429 
-443 RELKKQGMLIFIV
+443 
-456 THDAEFLEGLTDEL
+456 DAEFDE
-470 LTISNKEENMDKREK
+470 TFQEYYDQFIAGYPDMAKATESMA
-485 QQSPLRGI
+485 I
-493 LQFASQRKGLL
+493 LC
-504 RISVILSV
+504 
-512 LSSAFG
+512 
-518 MVPYAAVAVLLGKA
+518 
-532 LDNALTIEWAVSLTL
+532 DNAYRRIKDDTCPAHINITVDKSGNLMRVSQ
-547 VALAGYFLKHF
+547 G
-558 LYSKSTLCSHK
+558 
-569 AAYEIIQNI
+569 
-578 RCAIMRKMSK
+578 
-588 MSMGTIQE
+588 
-596 KSSGEFKQLVI
+596 QL
-607 DDSGSFVP
+607 DSGSFVP

-710 MGAKAIAAGL
+710 MGAKTIAAGL

-750 TGSPE
+750 TGSSE

-775 KLMRFPDLDDMD
+775 KLMRLPELDDMD

-824 LSKRAET
+824 LSKRAENR
-831 CQSSGQNYTYVET
+831 QSSGQNYTYVET

-925 DIELPEPEVMV
+925 DIDLPEPEVMV
-936 QRAMAVTGCA
+936 QRAMSVTGCA

>member
-1 MSMITIRN
+1 MSVS
-9 LQFQYDAA
+9 
-17 PEINALYGIDL
+17 INNMFNY
-28 EIRKGECIVLTG
+28 
-40 ESGCGKTTL
+40 
-49 TRCLNGLIPNF
+49 
-60 FEGTLTGEILYEGVP
+60 
-75 VNKLEQYE
+75 
-83 LSRKIGTVFQDSRSQ
+83 SRSLPVP
-98 FFAVNTTDEVAF
+98 FDTMTNKKV
-110 GCENLAF
+110 
-117 PTERINQNVDAAF
+117 
-130 SRMNIDVLRDR
+130 
-141 SLFGLSSGEK
+141 K
-151 QRLAVASIYAMD
+151 VASMYGA
-163 TDVIVLDEPTAN
+163 
-175 LDGET
+175 
-180 IQNLRELLFTLKAEG
+180 
-195 KTLIISEHRLSW
+195 KTE
-207 LGGIADR
+207 
-214 YVYMRKGR
+214 
-222 IEKIWGAAEAACL
+222 
-235 SPDVLRE
+235 
-242 YGLRSIQNVLFPTRK
+242 
-257 TPARSDANELT
+257 
-268 CQNLCIYY
+268 
-276 GKQEIIHDLNFHF
+276 
-289 TWGEEGRII
+289 
-298 GIVGANGSGK
+298 
-308 TTFSK
+308 
-313 VLCGLMAPRTGKI
+313 
-326 HLNGKKMTHRELL
+326 
-339 KKTYFVMQ
+339 
-347 DADYQLF
+347 
-354 TESVTHEMELAAR
+354 
-367 KNKQKNVRSSK
+367 
-378 EETTNILDR
+378 
-387 FGLAE
+387 
-392 YSERHPLSLS
+392 
-402 GGQKQRVTIAA
+402 
-413 SIAAKSDILV
+413 
-423 LDEPTS
+423 
-429 GLDGRNMLRLKNIL
+429 
-443 RELKKQGMLIFIV
+443 
-456 THDAEFLEGLTDEL
+456 
-470 LTISNKEENMDKREK
+470 
-485 QQSPLRGI
+485 
-493 LQFASQRKGLL
+493 
-504 RISVILSV
+504 
-512 LSSAFG
+512 
-518 MVPYAAVAVLLGKA
+518 
-532 LDNALTIEWAVSLTL
+532 
-547 VALAGYFLKHF
+547 
-558 LYSKSTLCSHK
+558 STLCGSVIK
-569 AAYEIIQNI
+569 AVHAMC
-578 RCAIMRKMSK
+578 RCMN
-588 MSMGTIQE
+588 GTGEGAVGQIDTNKSVAE
-596 KSSGEFKQLVI
+596 YKSSVGPDAYHLVVFDAASGSALASVYDKNTELIEQYVAHPSQRDGAAIFFALMPFLMSDVEFDETFQEYYDQFIAGYPDMAKATESMAILCDNAYRRIKDDTCPAHINITVDKSGNLMRVSQGQL
-607 DDSGSFVP
+607 DSGSFVP

-750 TGSPE
+750 TGSSE

-775 KLMRFPDLDDMD
+775 KLMRLPDLDDMD

-824 LSKRAET
+824 LSKRAENR
-831 CQSSGQNYTYVET
+831 QSSGQNYTYVET

-906 YEGCRQMN
+906 YEGCRSMN

>member
-1 MSMITIRN
+1 MSVSINN
-9 LQFQYDAA
+9 LFNY
-17 PEINALYGIDL
+17 
-28 EIRKGECIVLTG
+28 
-40 ESGCGKTTL
+40 
-49 TRCLNGLIPNF
+49 
-60 FEGTLTGEILYEGVP
+60 
-75 VNKLEQYE
+75 
-83 LSRKIGTVFQDSRSQ
+83 SRSLPVP
-98 FFAVNTTDEVAF
+98 FDTMTNKKV
-110 GCENLAF
+110 
-117 PTERINQNVDAAF
+117 
-130 SRMNIDVLRDR
+130 
-141 SLFGLSSGEK
+141 K
-151 QRLAVASIYAMD
+151 VASMYGA
-163 TDVIVLDEPTAN
+163 
-175 LDGET
+175 
-180 IQNLRELLFTLKAEG
+180 
-195 KTLIISEHRLSW
+195 KTE
-207 LGGIADR
+207 
-214 YVYMRKGR
+214 
-222 IEKIWGAAEAACL
+222 
-235 SPDVLRE
+235 
-242 YGLRSIQNVLFPTRK
+242 
-257 TPARSDANELT
+257 
-268 CQNLCIYY
+268 
-276 GKQEIIHDLNFHF
+276 
-289 TWGEEGRII
+289 
-298 GIVGANGSGK
+298 
-308 TTFSK
+308 
-313 VLCGLMAPRTGKI
+313 
-326 HLNGKKMTHRELL
+326 
-339 KKTYFVMQ
+339 
-347 DADYQLF
+347 
-354 TESVTHEMELAAR
+354 
-367 KNKQKNVRSSK
+367 
-378 EETTNILDR
+378 
-387 FGLAE
+387 
-392 YSERHPLSLS
+392 
-402 GGQKQRVTIAA
+402 
-413 SIAAKSDILV
+413 
-423 LDEPTS
+423 
-429 GLDGRNMLRLKNIL
+429 
-443 RELKKQGMLIFIV
+443 
-456 THDAEFLEGLTDEL
+456 
-470 LTISNKEENMDKREK
+470 
-485 QQSPLRGI
+485 
-493 LQFASQRKGLL
+493 
-504 RISVILSV
+504 
-512 LSSAFG
+512 
-518 MVPYAAVAVLLGKA
+518 
-532 LDNALTIEWAVSLTL
+532 
-547 VALAGYFLKHF
+547 
-558 LYSKSTLCSHK
+558 STLCGSVIK
-569 AAYEIIQNI
+569 AVHAMC
-578 RCAIMRKMSK
+578 RCMN
-588 MSMGTIQE
+588 GTGEGAVGQIDTNKSVAE
-596 KSSGEFKQLVI
+596 YKSSVGPDAYHLVVFDAASGSALASVYDKNTELIEQYVAHPSQRDGAAIFFALMPFLMSDVEFDETFQEYYDQFIAGYPDMAKATESMAILCDNAYRRIKDDTCPAHINITVDKSGNLMRVSQGQL
-607 DDSGSFVP
+607 DSGSFVP

-626 AKTGPAVIK
+626 SKTGPAVIK

-775 KLMRFPDLDDMD
+775 KLMRLPDLDDMD

-824 LSKRAET
+824 LSKRAENR
-831 CQSSGQNYTYVET
+831 QSSGQNYTYVET

-906 YEGCRQMN
+906 YEGCRSMN

-946 DEYLVSQMVQVV
+946 DEYLISQMVQVV